1 MKLKKGIYE
10 QVISDKIHKELK
22 NRENEINIHKEEIE
36 KEEAKV
42 ILSKYLEEVTK
53 KSLSLIKNKDID
65 KQIDICN
72 QIINYLSNQVE
83 DEEIK
88 ENNIHKNG
96 EILLSVE
103 EKLNKSKIKNNNIRP
118 LTPISQSYLFTN
130 SNNEPDLTSELKRE
144 ISSSD
149 SIDILVSFI
158 RWSGLRLI
166 KDELIEHTKTKK
178 LRIITTSY
186 MGASE
191 FRAIKFLSELP
202 NTEVKISYDIQRT
215 RLHAKS
221 YMFHRN
227 TGFTTAYIGSSNISK
242 DAMTTGLE
250 WNMKVSEKDSKNI
263 VDKFKATFES
273 YFNDEEFK
281 TFTEDDEE
289 KLKIELKKARVND
302 LKNNNDDIVNI
313 DVRPYHYQQEI
324 LDTLSVERDVLG
336 HNKNLVVAATGVGK
350 TVISAFDY
358 RNFKNNNKGKVNRLL
373 FIAHREDILSQSMKT
388 FRTILRDRN
397 FGGLYSGNFTPDNID
412 HAFMTI
418 QTFNSKR
425 FDENLDKDFYDF
437 IIIDEFHHASAPSY
451 QKLLAHFKPKVLL
464 GLTATPERMDGKD
477 VLEYFDGRISSEMRL
492 GEAIDKKLLSPF
504 QYFCVSDEL
513 DLSKLKWSRGGYD
526 NKELTN
532 LLTVDKLNSKK
543 RADLVI
549 KSLYDYISDIDEV
562 VGLGFCVSIEHANFM
577 ANYFSEKGIP
587 SVAISSKM
595 TKDERDEARLGLVN
609 GKYKFA
615 FVVDLYNEGVDIP
628 EINTILFLRPTESL
642 TVFLQQLGRGLRLS
656 DNKECLTVLDYVGQ
670 AHKNYNFYEKFSSI
684 AKKKGKALKEEI
696 ESGFITL
703 PKGCHLHMEK
713 QAKEYILR
721 NINSFINNKTTIT
734 NKIKTFEIESGKK
747 LNLINFIEFYNIT
760 LKEIYKTKNSF
771 YRLCVNAKVK
781 DDFVDIDEK
790 NLSGGM
796 LRLINTDS
804 VKLLRFWIDVLES
817 YKIKI
822 NKEDEDISFTESEE
836 KMLLMLH
843 YTLYTKSPKELG
855 IDNTYEFLQ
864 RLYLNKVMYEE
875 IIEVLKYNLS
885 HIKVKSLS
893 DGLYYESNL
902 EVHSTYTK
910 EQILAALGKNTI
922 DKQYPLREG
931 VLYIEDKKTD
941 IFLITLNKVKKH
953 FSPST
958 MYEDYA
964 INDELF
970 NWQSQSRTSIDSPTG
985 QRYVNHRDS
994 GNNIL
999 LFVREN
1005 KSEEGVTSP
1014 YTYLG
1019 AADIVSYSGSKPIS
1033 IVWKLRNKLPASLA
1047 VKAEKAL

>member
-1 MKLKKGIYE
+1 MKIKKGIYE
-10 QVISDKIHKELK
+10 QVISNKIHEELK
-22 NRENEINIHKEEIE
+22 AREDEVNILKEEIE

-42 ILSKYLEEVTK
+42 ILSKYLQEVTK
-53 KSLSLIKNKDID
+53 KSLNLIKNKDIN
-65 KQIDICN
+65 KQIEVCN
-72 QIINYLSNQVE
+72 QIINYLSEQVE
-83 DEEIK
+83 DKEIK
-88 ENNIHKNG
+88 GNNIHKDG

-103 EKLNKSKIKNNNIRP
+103 EKINKSKIKNNNIRP

-130 SNNEPDLTSELKRE
+130 SNNEPDLISELKRE
-144 ISSSD
+144 ILSSD
-149 SIDILVSFI
+149 NIDILVSFI

-166 KDELIEHTKTKK
+166 KDELIEHTQTKK

-191 FRAIKFLSELP
+191 FKAIKFLSELP
-202 NTEVKISYDIQRT
+202 NTEVKISYDTQRT

-273 YFNDEEFK
+273 YFNDDEFK

-289 KLKIELKKARVND
+289 KLKMELKKARVSD
-302 LKNNNDDIVNI
+302 LKNENNDIANI

-358 RNFKNNNKGKVNRLL
+358 KNFKSQNKGKLNKLL
-373 FIAHREDILSQSMKT
+373 FIAHKEDILSQSLKT

-397 FGGLYSGNFTPDNID
+397 FGGLYSGNFTPNNID
-412 HAFMTI
+412 HVFMTI
-418 QTFNSKR
+418 QTFNSKK
-425 FDENLDKDFYDF
+425 FDECLDKEFYDF

-451 QKLLAHFKPKVLL
+451 QKILEHFEPKILL

-492 GEAIDKKLLSPF
+492 GEAIDKKLLSTF

-513 DLSKLKWSRGGYD
+513 DLSKLKWSKGGYD
-526 NKELTN
+526 NKELTG
-532 LLTVDKLNSKK
+532 LLTIDKLNSKK

-549 KSLYDYISDIDEV
+549 RSLHDYISDIDEV

-577 ANYFSEKGIP
+577 ANYFNDKKIP
-587 SVAISSKM
+587 SVAISSKT
-595 TKDERDEARLGLVN
+595 TKDERDKAKSGLIN

-628 EINTILFLRPTESL
+628 EVNTILFLRPTESL

-684 AKKKGKALKEEI
+684 ARKKGKALKEEI

-734 NKIKTFEIESGKK
+734 NKIKTFEIESGKR
-747 LNLINFIEFYNIT
+747 LNLENFIEFYNIT

-781 DDFVDIDEK
+781 EDFCDIDEK
-790 NLSGGM
+790 YLSSGI
-796 LRLINTDS
+796 LRLTNTDS
-804 VKLLRFWIDVLES
+804 VKLLKFWIEILQS
-817 YKIKI
+817 YKNENKI
-822 NKEDEDISFTESEE
+822 ANLTDSEE

-855 IDNTYEFLQ
+855 VSNIIEFLK
-864 RLYLNKVMYEE
+864 RLYSNRLMYEE
-875 IIEVLKYNLS
+875 ILEVLKYNLN
-885 HIKVKSLS
+885 HIKVKTIS
-893 DGLYYESNL
+893 DELKFESNL

-910 EQILAALGKNTI
+910 EQILAAFGKNTI

-931 VLYIEDKKTD
+931 VLYIEEIKTD
-941 IFLITLNKVKKH
+941 IFLITLNKVEKH

-964 INDELF
+964 INDKLF

-985 QRYVNHRDS
+985 QRYVNHMNTN
-994 GNNIL
+994 NNIL

-1005 KSEEGVTSP
+1005 KREDGITSP
-1014 YTYLG
+1014 YIYLG
-1019 AADIVSYSGSKPIS
+1019 PADIVSYSGSKPIN
-1033 IVWKLRNKLPASLA
+1033 IVWKLKNTLPASIA
-1047 VKAEKAL
+1047 VKVEKAL

>member
-1 MKLKKGIYE
+1 MKIKKGIYE
-10 QVISDKIHKELK
+10 QVISNKIHEELK
-22 NRENEINIHKEEIE
+22 VREDEINILKEEIE

-42 ILSKYLEEVTK
+42 ILSKYLQEVTK
-53 KSLSLIKNKDID
+53 KSLNLIKNKDIN
-65 KQIDICN
+65 KQIEVCN
-72 QIINYLSNQVE
+72 QIINYLSEQVE
-83 DEEIK
+83 DKEIK
-88 ENNIHKNG
+88 ENNIHKDG

-103 EKLNKSKIKNNNIRP
+103 EKINKSKIKNNNIRP

-130 SNNEPDLTSELKRE
+130 SNNEPDLISELKRE
-144 ISSSD
+144 ILSSD
-149 SIDILVSFI
+149 NIDILVSFI

-166 KDELIEHTKTKK
+166 KDELIEHTQTKK

-191 FRAIKFLSELP
+191 FKAIKFLSELP
-202 NTEVKISYDIQRT
+202 NTEVKISYDTQRT

-281 TFTEDDEE
+281 TFTEEDEE
-289 KLKIELKKARVND
+289 KLKMELKKARVSE
-302 LKNNNDDIVNI
+302 LKNENNDIVNI

-358 RNFKNNNKGKVNRLL
+358 KNFKSQNKGKVNRLL
-373 FIAHREDILSQSMKT
+373 FIAHREDILSQSLKT

-397 FGGLYSGNFTPDNID
+397 FGGLYSGNFTPNNID
-412 HAFMTI
+412 HVFMTI
-418 QTFNSKR
+418 QTFNSKK
-425 FDENLDKDFYDF
+425 FDECLDKEFYDF

-451 QKLLAHFKPKVLL
+451 QKILEHFKPKVLL
-464 GLTATPERMDGKD
+464 GLTATHERMDGKD

-492 GEAIDKKLLSPF
+492 CEAIDKKLLSTF
-504 QYFCVSDEL
+504 QYFCISDEL
-513 DLSKLKWSRGGYD
+513 DLSKLKWSKGRYD
-526 NKELTN
+526 NKELTE
-532 LLTVDKLNSKK
+532 LLTIDKLNSKK

-549 KSLYDYISDIDEV
+549 RSLHDYISDIDEV

-577 ANYFSEKGIP
+577 ANYFNDKKIP
-587 SVAISSKM
+587 SVAISSKT
-595 TKDERDEARLGLVN
+595 TKDERDKAKSGLIN

-628 EINTILFLRPTESL
+628 EVNTILFLRPTESL

-684 AKKKGKALKEEI
+684 ARKKGKFLKEEI
-696 ESGFITL
+696 ENGFITL

-747 LNLINFIEFYNIT
+747 LNLENFIEFYNIT

-781 DDFVDIDEK
+781 EEFSDIDEK
-790 NLSGGM
+790 YLSSGM
-796 LRLINTDS
+796 IRLTNTDS
-804 VKLLRFWIDVLES
+804 VKLLKFWIETLQN
-817 YKIKI
+817 YKNENKI
-822 NKEDEDISFTESEE
+822 ANLTDSEE
-836 KMLLMLH
+836 QMLLMLY

-855 IDNTYEFLQ
+855 INDVIEFLK
-864 RLYLNKVMYEE
+864 RLYSNRLMYEE
-875 IIEVLKYNLS
+875 ILEVLKYNLN
-885 HIKVKSLS
+885 HIKVKTLS
-893 DGLYYESNL
+893 DELKFESNL

-931 VLYIEDKKTD
+931 VLYIEEIKTD
-941 IFLITLNKVKKH
+941 IFLITLNKVEKH

-964 INDELF
+964 INDKLF

-985 QRYVNHRDS
+985 QRYVNHMNTN
-994 GNNIL
+994 NNIL

-1005 KSEEGVTSP
+1005 KREDGITSP
-1014 YTYLG
+1014 YIYLG
-1019 AADIVSYSGSKPIS
+1019 PADIVSFSGSKPIN
-1033 IVWKLRNKLPASLA
+1033 IVWKLKNTLPASIA
-1047 VKAEKAL
+1047 VKLEKAL

>member
-1 MKLKKGIYE
+1 MKIKKGIYE
-10 QVISDKIHKELK
+10 QVISNKIHEELK
-22 NRENEINIHKEEIE
+22 IREDEVNILKEEIE

-42 ILSKYLEEVTK
+42 ILSKYLQEVTK
-53 KSLSLIKNKDID
+53 KSLNLIKNKDIN
-65 KQIDICN
+65 KQIEVCN
-72 QIINYLSNQVE
+72 QIINYLSEQVE
-83 DEEIK
+83 DKEIK
-88 ENNIHKNG
+88 GNNIHKDG

-103 EKLNKSKIKNNNIRP
+103 EKINKSKIKNNNIRP

-130 SNNEPDLTSELKRE
+130 SNNEPDLISELKRE
-144 ISSSD
+144 ILSSD
-149 SIDILVSFI
+149 NIDILVSFI

-166 KDELIEHTKTKK
+166 KDELIEHTQTKK

-191 FRAIKFLSELP
+191 FKAIKFLSELP
-202 NTEVKISYDIQRT
+202 NTEVKISYDTQRT

-273 YFNDEEFK
+273 YFNDDEFK

-289 KLKIELKKARVND
+289 KLKMELKKARVSD
-302 LKNNNDDIVNI
+302 LKNENNDIANI

-358 RNFKNNNKGKVNRLL
+358 KNFKSQNKGKLNRLL
-373 FIAHREDILSQSMKT
+373 FIAHKEDILSQSLKT

-397 FGGLYSGNFTPDNID
+397 FGGLYSGNFTPNNID
-412 HAFMTI
+412 HVFMTI
-418 QTFNSKR
+418 QTFNSKK
-425 FDENLDKDFYDF
+425 FDECLDKEFYDF
-437 IIIDEFHHASAPSY
+437 IIIDEFHHISAPSY
-451 QKLLAHFKPKVLL
+451 QKILEHFEPKILL

-492 GEAIDKKLLSPF
+492 GEAIDKKLLSTF

-513 DLSKLKWSRGGYD
+513 DLSKLKWSKGGYD
-526 NKELTN
+526 NKELTE
-532 LLTVDKLNSKK
+532 LLTIDKLNSKK

-549 KSLYDYISDIDEV
+549 RSLHDYISDIDEV

-577 ANYFSEKGIP
+577 ANYFNDKKIP
-587 SVAISSKM
+587 SVAISSKT
-595 TKDERDEARLGLVN
+595 TKDERDKAKSGLIN

-628 EINTILFLRPTESL
+628 EVNTILFLRPTESL

-684 AKKKGKALKEEI
+684 ARKKGKALKEEI

-703 PKGCHLHMEK
+703 PNGCHLHMEK

-747 LNLINFIEFYNIT
+747 LNLENFIEFYNIT

-771 YRLCVNAKVK
+771 YRLCANAKVK
-781 DDFVDIDEK
+781 EDFCDIDEK
-790 NLSGGM
+790 YLSSGI
-796 LRLINTDS
+796 LRLTNTDS
-804 VKLLRFWIDVLES
+804 VKLLKFWIEILQS
-817 YKIKI
+817 YKNKNKI
-822 NKEDEDISFTESEE
+822 ANLTDSEE

-855 IDNTYEFLQ
+855 VNNIIEFLK
-864 RLYLNKVMYEE
+864 RLYSNRLMYEE
-875 IIEVLKYNLS
+875 ILEVLKYNLN
-885 HIKVKSLS
+885 HIKVKTLS
-893 DGLYYESNL
+893 DELEFESNL

-910 EQILAALGKNTI
+910 EQILAAFGKNTI

-931 VLYIEDKKTD
+931 VLYIEEIKTD
-941 IFLITLNKVKKH
+941 IFLITLNKVEKH

-964 INDELF
+964 INDKLF

-985 QRYVNHRDS
+985 QRYVNHMNTN
-994 GNNIL
+994 NNIL

-1005 KSEEGVTSP
+1005 KREDGITSP
-1014 YTYLG
+1014 YIYLG
-1019 AADIVSYSGSKPIS
+1019 PADIVSYSGSKPIN
-1033 IVWKLRNKLPASLA
+1033 IVWKLKNTLPASIA
-1047 VKAEKAL
+1047 VKVEKAL

>member
-1 MKLKKGIYE
+1 MKIKKGIYE
-10 QVISDKIHKELK
+10 QVISNKIHEELK
-22 NRENEINIHKEEIE
+22 IREDEINIFKEEIE

-42 ILSKYLEEVTK
+42 ILSKYLQEVTK
-53 KSLSLIKNKDID
+53 KSLNLIKNKDIN
-65 KQIDICN
+65 KQIEVCN
-72 QIINYLSNQVE
+72 QIINYLSEQVE
-83 DEEIK
+83 DKEIK
-88 ENNIHKNG
+88 ENNIHKDG

-103 EKLNKSKIKNNNIRP
+103 EKINKSKIKNNNIRP

-130 SNNEPDLTSELKRE
+130 SNNEPDLISELKRE
-144 ISSSD
+144 ILSSD
-149 SIDILVSFI
+149 NIDILVSFI

-166 KDELIEHTKTKK
+166 KDELIEHTQTKK

-191 FRAIKFLSELP
+191 FKAIKFLSELP
-202 NTEVKISYDIQRT
+202 NTEVKISYDTQRT

-281 TFTEDDEE
+281 TFTEEDEE
-289 KLKIELKKARVND
+289 KLKTELKKARVSE
-302 LKNNNDDIVNI
+302 LKNENNDIVNI

-358 RNFKNNNKGKVNRLL
+358 KNFKSQNKGKVNRLL
-373 FIAHREDILSQSMKT
+373 FIAHREDILSQSLKT

-397 FGGLYSGNFTPDNID
+397 FGGLYSGNFTPNNID
-412 HAFMTI
+412 HVFMTI
-418 QTFNSKR
+418 QTFNSKK
-425 FDENLDKDFYDF
+425 FDECLDKEFYDF

-451 QKLLAHFKPKVLL
+451 QKILEHFKPKVLL

-477 VLEYFDGRISSEMRL
+477 VLEYFDGKISSEMRL
-492 GEAIDKKLLSPF
+492 CEAIDKKLLSTF
-504 QYFCVSDEL
+504 QYFCISDEL
-513 DLSKLKWSRGGYD
+513 DLSKLKWSKGGYD
-526 NKELTN
+526 NKELTE
-532 LLTVDKLNSKK
+532 LLTIDKLNSKK

-549 KSLYDYISDIDEV
+549 RSLHDYISDIDEV

-577 ANYFSEKGIP
+577 ANYFNDKKIP
-587 SVAISSKM
+587 SVAISSKT
-595 TKDERDEARLGLVN
+595 TKDERDKAKSGLIN

-628 EINTILFLRPTESL
+628 EVNTILFLRPTESL

-684 AKKKGKALKEEI
+684 ARKKGKALKEEI

-747 LNLINFIEFYNIT
+747 LNLENFIEFYNIT

-771 YRLCVNAKVK
+771 YRLCVNAKIK
-781 DDFVDIDEK
+781 EEFFDIDEK
-790 NLSGGM
+790 CLSSGM
-796 LRLINTDS
+796 IRLTNTDS
-804 VKLLRFWIDVLES
+804 VRLLKFWIETLQN
-817 YKIKI
+817 YKNENKI
-822 NKEDEDISFTESEE
+822 ANLTGSEE
-836 KMLLMLH
+836 QMLLMLY

-855 IDNTYEFLQ
+855 INNIIEFLK
-864 RLYLNKVMYEE
+864 RLYSNRLMYEE
-875 IIEVLKYNLS
+875 ILEVLKYNLN
-885 HIKVKSLS
+885 HINVKTLS
-893 DGLYYESNL
+893 DGLKFESNL

-910 EQILAALGKNTI
+910 EQILAAFGKNTI

-931 VLYIEDKKTD
+931 VLYIEEIKTD
-941 IFLITLNKVKKH
+941 IFLITLNKVEKH

-964 INDELF
+964 INDKLF

-985 QRYVNHRDS
+985 QRYVNHINTN
-994 GNNIL
+994 NNIL

-1005 KSEEGVTSP
+1005 KREDGITSP
-1014 YTYLG
+1014 YIYLG
-1019 AADIVSYSGSKPIS
+1019 PADIVSYSGSKPIN
-1033 IVWKLRNKLPASLA
+1033 IVWKLKNTLPASIA
-1047 VKAEKAL
+1047 VKVEKAL

>member
-1 MKLKKGIYE
+1 MKIKKGIYE
-10 QVISDKIHKELK
+10 QVISNKIHEELK
-22 NRENEINIHKEEIE
+22 IREDEINIFKEEIE

-42 ILSKYLEEVTK
+42 ILSKYLQEVTK
-53 KSLSLIKNKDID
+53 KSLNLIKNKDIN
-65 KQIDICN
+65 KQIEVCN
-72 QIINYLSNQVE
+72 QIINYLSEQVE
-83 DEEIK
+83 DKEIK
-88 ENNIHKNG
+88 ENNIHKDG

-103 EKLNKSKIKNNNIRP
+103 EKINKSKIKNNNIRP
-118 LTPISQSYLFTN
+118 LTPIAQSYLFTN
-130 SNNEPDLTSELKRE
+130 SNNEPDLISELKRE
-144 ISSSD
+144 ILSSD
-149 SIDILVSFI
+149 NIDILVSFI

-166 KDELIEHTKTKK
+166 KDELIEHTQTKK

-191 FRAIKFLSELP
+191 FKAIKFLSELP
-202 NTEVKISYDIQRT
+202 NTEVKISYDTQRT

-281 TFTEDDEE
+281 TFTEEDEE
-289 KLKIELKKARVND
+289 KLKMELKKARVSD
-302 LKNNNDDIVNI
+302 LKNENNDIANI

-358 RNFKNNNKGKVNRLL
+358 KNFKSQNKGKVNRLL
-373 FIAHREDILSQSMKT
+373 FIAHREDILSQSLKT

-397 FGGLYSGNFTPDNID
+397 FGGLYSGNFTPNNID
-412 HAFMTI
+412 HVFMTI
-418 QTFNSKR
+418 QTFNSKK
-425 FDENLDKDFYDF
+425 FDECLDKEFYDF

-451 QKLLAHFKPKVLL
+451 QKILEHFKPKVLL

-492 GEAIDKKLLSPF
+492 CEAIDKKLLSTF
-504 QYFCVSDEL
+504 QYFCISDEL
-513 DLSKLKWSRGGYD
+513 DLSKLKWSKGGYD
-526 NKELTN
+526 NKELTE
-532 LLTVDKLNSKK
+532 LLTIDKLNSKK

-549 KSLYDYISDIDEV
+549 RSLHDYTSDIDEV

-577 ANYFSEKGIP
+577 ANYFNDKKIP
-587 SVAISSKM
+587 SVAISSKT
-595 TKDERDEARLGLVN
+595 TKDERDKAKSALIN

-628 EINTILFLRPTESL
+628 EVNTILFLRPTESL

-684 AKKKGKALKEEI
+684 ARKKGKALKEEI

-747 LNLINFIEFYNIT
+747 LNLENFIEFYNIT

-781 DDFVDIDEK
+781 EEFSDIDEK
-790 NLSGGM
+790 YLSSGM
-796 LRLINTDS
+796 IRLTNTDS
-804 VKLLRFWIDVLES
+804 VKLLKFWIETLQN
-817 YKIKI
+817 YKNENKI
-822 NKEDEDISFTESEE
+822 ANLTDSEE
-836 KMLLMLH
+836 QMLLMLY
-843 YTLYTKSPKELG
+843 YTLYTKIPKELG
-855 IDNTYEFLQ
+855 INNVIEFLK
-864 RLYLNKVMYEE
+864 RLYSNRSMYEE
-875 IIEVLKYNLS
+875 ILEVLKYNLN
-885 HIKVKSLS
+885 HIKVKTLS
-893 DGLYYESNL
+893 DELKFESNL

-931 VLYIEDKKTD
+931 VLYIEEIKTD
-941 IFLITLNKVKKH
+941 IFLITLNKVEKH

-964 INDELF
+964 INDKLF

-985 QRYVNHRDS
+985 QRYINHMNTN
-994 GNNIL
+994 NNIL

-1005 KSEEGVTSP
+1005 KREDGITSP
-1014 YTYLG
+1014 YIYLG
-1019 AADIVSYSGSKPIS
+1019 PADIVSYSGSKPIN
-1033 IVWKLRNKLPASLA
+1033 IVWKLKNTLPASSA
-1047 VKAEKAL
+1047 VKVEKAL

>member
-1 MKLKKGIYE
+1 MKIKKGIYE
-10 QVISDKIHKELK
+10 QVISNKIHEELK
-22 NRENEINIHKEEIE
+22 IREDEINIFKEEIE

-42 ILSKYLEEVTK
+42 ILSKYLQEVTK
-53 KSLSLIKNKDID
+53 KSLNLIKNKDIN
-65 KQIDICN
+65 KQIEVCN
-72 QIINYLSNQVE
+72 QIINYLSEQVE
-83 DEEIK
+83 DKEIK
-88 ENNIHKNG
+88 ENNIHKGG

-103 EKLNKSKIKNNNIRP
+103 EKINKSKIKNNNIRP

-130 SNNEPDLTSELKRE
+130 SNNEPDLISELKRE
-144 ISSSD
+144 ILSSD
-149 SIDILVSFI
+149 NIDILVSFI

-166 KDELIEHTKTKK
+166 KDELIEHTQTKK

-191 FRAIKFLSELP
+191 FKAIKFLSELP
-202 NTEVKISYDIQRT
+202 NTEVKISYDTQRT

-281 TFTEDDEE
+281 TFTEEDEE
-289 KLKIELKKARVND
+289 KLKTELKKARVSE
-302 LKNNNDDIVNI
+302 LKNENNDIVNI

-358 RNFKNNNKGKVNRLL
+358 KNFKSQNKGKVNRLL
-373 FIAHREDILSQSMKT
+373 FIAHREDILSQSLKT

-397 FGGLYSGNFTPDNID
+397 FGGLYSGNFTPNNID
-412 HAFMTI
+412 HVFMTI
-418 QTFNSKR
+418 QTFNSKK
-425 FDENLDKDFYDF
+425 FDECLDKEFYDF

-451 QKLLAHFKPKVLL
+451 QKILEHFKPKVLL

-492 GEAIDKKLLSPF
+492 CEAIDKKLLSTF
-504 QYFCVSDEL
+504 QYFCISDEL
-513 DLSKLKWSRGGYD
+513 DLSKLKWSKGGYD
-526 NKELTN
+526 NKELTE
-532 LLTVDKLNSKK
+532 LLTIDKLNSKK

-549 KSLYDYISDIDEV
+549 RSLHDYISEIDEV

-577 ANYFSEKGIP
+577 ANYFNDKKIP
-587 SVAISSKM
+587 SVAISSKT
-595 TKDERDEARLGLVN
+595 TKDERDKAKSGLIN

-628 EINTILFLRPTESL
+628 EVNTILFLRPTESL

-684 AKKKGKALKEEI
+684 ARKKGKALKEEI
-696 ESGFITL
+696 ESGFITI

-747 LNLINFIEFYNIT
+747 LNLENFIEFYNIT

-781 DDFVDIDEK
+781 EEFSDIDEK
-790 NLSGGM
+790 YLSSGM
-796 LRLINTDS
+796 IRLTNTDS
-804 VKLLRFWIDVLES
+804 VKLLKFWIETLQN
-817 YKIKI
+817 YKNENKI
-822 NKEDEDISFTESEE
+822 ANLTDSEE
-836 KMLLMLH
+836 QMLLMLY

-855 IDNTYEFLQ
+855 INNVIEFLK
-864 RLYLNKVMYEE
+864 RLYSNRSMYEE
-875 IIEVLKYNLS
+875 ILEVLKYNLN
-885 HIKVKSLS
+885 HIKVKTLS
-893 DGLYYESNL
+893 DELKFESNL

-931 VLYIEDKKTD
+931 VLYIEEIKTD
-941 IFLITLNKVKKH
+941 IFLITLNKVEKH

-964 INDELF
+964 INDKLF

-985 QRYVNHRDS
+985 QRYINHMNTN
-994 GNNIL
+994 NNIL

-1005 KSEEGVTSP
+1005 KREDGITSP
-1014 YTYLG
+1014 YIYLG
-1019 AADIVSYSGSKPIS
+1019 PADIVSYSGSKPIN
-1033 IVWKLRNKLPASLA
+1033 IVWKLKNTLPASIA
-1047 VKAEKAL
+1047 AKVEKAL

>member
-1 MKLKKGIYE
+1 MKIKKGIYE
-10 QVISDKIHKELK
+10 QVISNKIHEELK
-22 NRENEINIHKEEIE
+22 IREDEINILKEEIE

-42 ILSKYLEEVTK
+42 ILSKYLQEVTK
-53 KSLSLIKNKDID
+53 KSLNLIKNKDIN
-65 KQIDICN
+65 KQIEVCN
-72 QIINYLSNQVE
+72 QIINYLSEQVE
-83 DEEIK
+83 DKEIK
-88 ENNIHKNG
+88 ENNIHKDG

-103 EKLNKSKIKNNNIRP
+103 EKINKSKIKNNNIRP

-130 SNNEPDLTSELKRE
+130 SNNEPDLISELKRE
-144 ISSSD
+144 ILSSD
-149 SIDILVSFI
+149 NIDILVSFI

-166 KDELIEHTKTKK
+166 KDELIEHTQTKK

-191 FRAIKFLSELP
+191 FKAIKFLSELP
-202 NTEVKISYDIQRT
+202 NTEVKISYDTQRT

-250 WNMKVSEKDSKNI
+250 WNMKVSEKDSKNT

-281 TFTEDDEE
+281 TFTEEDEE
-289 KLKIELKKARVND
+289 KLKMELKKARVSE
-302 LKNNNDDIVNI
+302 LKNENNDIVNI

-358 RNFKNNNKGKVNRLL
+358 KNFKSQNKGKVNRLL
-373 FIAHREDILSQSMKT
+373 FIAHREDILSQSLKT

-397 FGGLYSGNFTPDNID
+397 FGGLYSGNFIPNNID
-412 HAFMTI
+412 HVFMTI
-418 QTFNSKR
+418 QTFNSKK
-425 FDENLDKDFYDF
+425 FDECLDKEFYDF

-451 QKLLAHFKPKVLL
+451 QKILEHFKPKVLL

-492 GEAIDKKLLSPF
+492 CEAIDKKLLSTF
-504 QYFCVSDEL
+504 QYFCISDEL
-513 DLSKLKWSRGGYD
+513 DLSKLKWSKGGYD
-526 NKELTN
+526 NKELTE
-532 LLTVDKLNSKK
+532 LLTIDKLNSKK

-549 KSLYDYISDIDEV
+549 RSLHDYISDIDEV

-577 ANYFSEKGIP
+577 SNYFNDKKIP
-587 SVAISSKM
+587 SVAISSKT
-595 TKDERDEARLGLVN
+595 TKDERDKAKSGLIN

-628 EINTILFLRPTESL
+628 EVNTILFLRPTESL

-684 AKKKGKALKEEI
+684 ARKKGKVLKEEI
-696 ESGFITL
+696 ETGFITL

-747 LNLINFIEFYNIT
+747 LNLENFIEFYNIT

-781 DDFVDIDEK
+781 EEFSDIDEK
-790 NLSGGM
+790 YLSSGM
-796 LRLINTDS
+796 IRLTNTDS
-804 VKLLRFWIDVLES
+804 VKLLKFWIETLQN
-817 YKIKI
+817 YKNENKI
-822 NKEDEDISFTESEE
+822 ANLTDSEE
-836 KMLLMLH
+836 QMLLMLY

-855 IDNTYEFLQ
+855 INNVIEFLK
-864 RLYLNKVMYEE
+864 RLYSNRLMYEE
-875 IIEVLKYNLS
+875 ILEVLKYNLN
-885 HIKVKSLS
+885 HIKVKTLS
-893 DGLYYESNL
+893 DELKFESNL

-931 VLYIEDKKTD
+931 VLYIEEIKTD
-941 IFLITLNKVKKH
+941 IFLIILNKVEKH

-964 INDELF
+964 INDKLF

-985 QRYVNHRDS
+985 QRYVNHMNTN
-994 GNNIL
+994 NNIL

-1005 KSEEGVTSP
+1005 KREDGITSP
-1014 YTYLG
+1014 YIYLG
-1019 AADIVSYSGSKPIS
+1019 PADIVSYSGSKPIN
-1033 IVWKLRNKLPASLA
+1033 IVWKLKNTLPASIA
-1047 VKAEKAL
+1047 AKVEKAL

>member
-1 MKLKKGIYE
+1 MKIKKGIYE
-10 QVISDKIHKELK
+10 QVISNKIHEELK
-22 NRENEINIHKEEIE
+22 VREDEINILKEEIE

-42 ILSKYLEEVTK
+42 ILSKYLQEVTK
-53 KSLSLIKNKDID
+53 KSLNLIKNKDIN
-65 KQIDICN
+65 KQIEVCN
-72 QIINYLSNQVE
+72 QIINYLSEQVE
-83 DEEIK
+83 DKEIK
-88 ENNIHKNG
+88 ENNIHKDG

-103 EKLNKSKIKNNNIRP
+103 EKINKSKIKNNNIRP

-130 SNNEPDLTSELKRE
+130 SNNEPDLISELKRE
-144 ISSSD
+144 ILSSD
-149 SIDILVSFI
+149 NIDILVSFI

-166 KDELIEHTKTKK
+166 KDELIEHTQTKK

-191 FRAIKFLSELP
+191 FKAIKFLSELP
-202 NTEVKISYDIQRT
+202 NTEVKISYDTQRT

-281 TFTEDDEE
+281 TFTEEDEE
-289 KLKIELKKARVND
+289 KLKMELKKARVSE
-302 LKNNNDDIVNI
+302 LKNENNDIVNI

-358 RNFKNNNKGKVNRLL
+358 KNFKSQNKGKVNRLL
-373 FIAHREDILSQSMKT
+373 FIAHREDILSQSLKT

-397 FGGLYSGNFTPDNID
+397 FGGLYSGNFTPNNID
-412 HAFMTI
+412 HVFMTI
-418 QTFNSKR
+418 QTFNSKK
-425 FDENLDKDFYDF
+425 FDECLDKEFYDF

-451 QKLLAHFKPKVLL
+451 QKILEHFKPKVLL
-464 GLTATPERMDGKD
+464 GLTATHERMDGKD

-492 GEAIDKKLLSPF
+492 CEAIDKKLLSTF
-504 QYFCVSDEL
+504 QYFCISDEL
-513 DLSKLKWSRGGYD
+513 DLSKLKWSKGRYD
-526 NKELTN
+526 NKELTE
-532 LLTVDKLNSKK
+532 LLTIDKLNSKK

-549 KSLYDYISDIDEV
+549 RSLHDYISDIDEV

-577 ANYFSEKGIP
+577 ANYFNDKKIP
-587 SVAISSKM
+587 SVAISSKT
-595 TKDERDEARLGLVN
+595 TKDERDKAKSGLIN

-628 EINTILFLRPTESL
+628 EVNTILFLRPTESL

-684 AKKKGKALKEEI
+684 ARKKGKFLKEEI
-696 ESGFITL
+696 ENGFITL

-747 LNLINFIEFYNIT
+747 LNLENFIEFYNIT

-781 DDFVDIDEK
+781 EEFSDIDEK
-790 NLSGGM
+790 YLSSGM
-796 LRLINTDS
+796 IRLTNTDS
-804 VKLLRFWIDVLES
+804 VKLLKFWIETLQN
-817 YKIKI
+817 YKNENKI
-822 NKEDEDISFTESEE
+822 ANLTDSEE
-836 KMLLMLH
+836 QMLLMLY

-855 IDNTYEFLQ
+855 INNVIEFLK
-864 RLYLNKVMYEE
+864 RLYSNRLMYEE
-875 IIEVLKYNLS
+875 ILEVLKYNLN
-885 HIKVKSLS
+885 HIKVKTLS
-893 DGLYYESNL
+893 DELKFESNL

-931 VLYIEDKKTD
+931 VLYIEEIKTD
-941 IFLITLNKVKKH
+941 IFLITLNKVEKH

-964 INDELF
+964 INDKLF

-985 QRYVNHRDS
+985 QRYVNHMNTN
-994 GNNIL
+994 NNIL

-1005 KSEEGVTSP
+1005 KREDGITSP
-1014 YTYLG
+1014 YIYLG
-1019 AADIVSYSGSKPIS
+1019 PADIVSFSGSKPIN
-1033 IVWKLRNKLPASLA
+1033 IVWKLKNTLPASIA
-1047 VKAEKAL
+1047 VKLEKAL

>member
-1 MKLKKGIYE
+1 MKLKQGIYE
-10 QVISDKIHKELK
+10 QVISDKIHEELK
-22 NRENEINIHKEEIE
+22 NREDELNIEKEEIE
-36 KEEAKV
+36 KEESKTILAKY
-42 ILSKYLEEVTK
+42 IEEVTR
-53 KSLSLIKNKDID
+53 KSLSLIKNKDIN

-72 QIINYLSNQVE
+72 NIIEYLSNQVE

-88 ENNIHKNG
+88 ENSIHEDG
-96 EILLSVE
+96 EILLNIE
-103 EKLNKSKIKNNNIRP
+103 EKRNKSKTKNHNIRP
-118 LTPISQSYLFTN
+118 ITPISQSYLFTN
-130 SNNEPDLTSELKRE
+130 SNNEPDLIGELKRE
-144 ISSSD
+144 IQSSD

-191 FRAIKFLSELP
+191 FKAIKFLSELP
-202 NTEVKISYDIQRT
+202 NTEVKISYDTQRT

-221 YMFHRN
+221 YMFNRN
-227 TGFTTAYIGSSNISK
+227 NGFTTAYIGSSNISK

-281 TFTEDDEE
+281 TFTEKDEE
-289 KLKIELKKARVND
+289 KLKLELRKAKGYG
-302 LKNNNDDIVNI
+302 LSCENDDITNLDI
-313 DVRPYHYQQEI
+313 RPYHYQQEI
-324 LDTLSVERDVLG
+324 LDTLSVEREVLN

-358 RNFKNNNKGKVNRLL
+358 RNFKIINKGKVNRLL

-397 FGGLYSGNFTPDNID
+397 FGGLYTGNYTPDNID
-412 HAFMTI
+412 HVFMTI
-418 QTFNSKR
+418 QTFNSKKL
-425 FDENLDKDFYDF
+425 DETLDKDFYDF
-437 IIIDEFHHASAPSY
+437 IIVDEFHHASAPSY
-451 QKLLAHFKPKVLL
+451 QKLLKHFEPKILL
-464 GLTATPERMDGKD
+464 GLTATPERMDGAD

-492 GEAIDKKLLSPF
+492 GEAIDKKLLTPF
-504 QYFCVSDEL
+504 QYFCISDEL
-513 DLSKLKWSRGGYD
+513 DLSKVKWSKGGYD
-526 NKELTN
+526 TKELNN
-532 LLTVDKLNSKK
+532 LLTIDKINAKK
-543 RADLVI
+543 RAELIVNSI
-549 KSLYDYISDIDEV
+549 YDYVSDIDEV
-562 VGLGFCVSIEHANFM
+562 VGVGFCVSIDHANYM
-577 ANYFSEKGIP
+577 ANYFNEKCIP
-587 SVAISSKM
+587 SIAISSKCSI
-595 TKDERDEARLGLVN
+595 DERDKAKQGLIN
-609 GKYKFA
+609 GLYKFA

-628 EINTILFLRPTESL
+628 EINTILFLRPTDSL
-642 TVFLQQLGRGLRLS
+642 TVFLQQLGRGLRLC

-684 AKKKGKALKEEI
+684 AKKKGRALKEEL
-696 ESGFITL
+696 ESGFTTL
-703 PKGCHLHMEK
+703 PKGCHIHMEK

-721 NINSFINNKTTIT
+721 NINSFINNKTTII
-734 NKIKTFEIESGKK
+734 NKIKSFEIESGKT
-747 LNLINFIEFYNIT
+747 LSLTSFIDFYNIS

-781 DDFVDIDEK
+781 DEFKNIDESI
-790 NLSGGM
+790 LSGGL

-804 VKLLRFWIDVLES
+804 VRLLKFWINTLEDFKNNQ
-817 YKIKI
+817 KIKI
-822 NKEDEDISFTESEE
+822 FSDSEE
-836 KMLLMLH
+836 KMLLMLY

-855 IDNTYEFLQ
+855 INNINEFLQ
-864 RLYLNKVMYEE
+864 RLYLNDVIYNE
-875 IIEVLKYNLS
+875 ILEVLKYNLS
-885 HIKVKSLS
+885 HIKVKTLS
-893 DGLYYESNL
+893 DNLDYDSHL
-902 EVHSTYTK
+902 EVNATYTK
-910 EQILAALGKNTI
+910 EQILAAIGKSNI
-922 DKQYPLREG
+922 EKQYPLREG
-931 VLYIEDKKTD
+931 VLYIDEKKTD
-941 IFLITLNKVKKH
+941 IFLITLNKVEKH

-985 QRYVNHRDS
+985 QRYINHRNTD
-994 GNNIL
+994 NNIL

-1014 YTYLG
+1014 YIYLG
-1019 AADIVSYSGSKPIS
+1019 PADIVQFSGSKPIN
-1033 IVWKLRNKLPASLA
+1033 IVWKLRNKLPASIA
-1047 VKAEKAL
+1047 TRAEKAL

>member
-1 MKLKKGIYE
+1 MKKGIYE
-10 QVISDKIHKELK
+10 QVISNKIHEELK
-22 NRENEINIHKEEIE
+22 IMEDEINIFKEEIE

-42 ILSKYLEEVTK
+42 ILSKYLQEVTK
-53 KSLSLIKNKDID
+53 KSLNLIKNKDIN
-65 KQIDICN
+65 KQIEVCN
-72 QIINYLSNQVE
+72 QIINYLSEQVE
-83 DEEIK
+83 DKEIK
-88 ENNIHKNG
+88 ENNIHKDG

-103 EKLNKSKIKNNNIRP
+103 EKINKSKIKNNNIRP

-130 SNNEPDLTSELKRE
+130 SNNEPDLISELKRE
-144 ISSSD
+144 ILSSD
-149 SIDILVSFI
+149 NIDILVSFI

-166 KDELIEHTKTKK
+166 KDELIEHTQTKK

-191 FRAIKFLSELP
+191 FKAIKFLSELP
-202 NTEVKISYDIQRT
+202 NTEVKISYDTQRT

-281 TFTEDDEE
+281 TFTEEDEE
-289 KLKIELKKARVND
+289 KLKTELKKARVSE
-302 LKNNNDDIVNI
+302 LKNENNDIVNI

-358 RNFKNNNKGKVNRLL
+358 KNFKSQNKGKVNRLL
-373 FIAHREDILSQSMKT
+373 FIAHREDILSQSLKT

-397 FGGLYSGNFTPDNID
+397 FGGLYSGNFTPNNID
-412 HAFMTI
+412 HVFMTI
-418 QTFNSKR
+418 QTFNSKK
-425 FDENLDKDFYDF
+425 FDECLDKEFYDF

-451 QKLLAHFKPKVLL
+451 QKILEHFKPKVLL

-492 GEAIDKKLLSPF
+492 CEAIDKKLLSTF
-504 QYFCVSDEL
+504 QYFCISDEL
-513 DLSKLKWSRGGYD
+513 DLSKLKWSKGGYD
-526 NKELTN
+526 NKELTE
-532 LLTVDKLNSKK
+532 LLTIDKLNSKK
-543 RADLVI
+543 RAELVI
-549 KSLYDYISDIDEV
+549 RSLYDYISDIDEV

-577 ANYFSEKGIP
+577 ANYFNDKKIP
-587 SVAISSKM
+587 SVAISSK
-595 TKDERDEARLGLVN
+595 TIKDERDKAKSGLIN

-628 EINTILFLRPTESL
+628 EVNTILFLRPTESL

-684 AKKKGKALKEEI
+684 ARKKGKVLKEEI
-696 ESGFITL
+696 ENGFITL

-747 LNLINFIEFYNIT
+747 LNLENFIEFYNIK

-781 DDFVDIDEK
+781 EEFFDIDEK
-790 NLSGGM
+790 CLSSGM
-796 LRLINTDS
+796 IRLTNTDS
-804 VKLLRFWIDVLES
+804 VKLLKFWIETLQN
-817 YKIKI
+817 YKNENKI
-822 NKEDEDISFTESEE
+822 ANLTDSEE
-836 KMLLMLH
+836 QMLLMLY
-843 YTLYTKSPKELG
+843 YTLYTKSTKELG
-855 IDNTYEFLQ
+855 INNIIEFLK
-864 RLYLNKVMYEE
+864 RLYSNRLMYEE
-875 IIEVLKYNLS
+875 ILEVLKYNLN
-885 HIKVKSLS
+885 HIKVKTLS
-893 DGLYYESNL
+893 DGLKFESNL

-910 EQILAALGKNTI
+910 EQILAAFGKNTI

-931 VLYIEDKKTD
+931 VLYIEEIKTD
-941 IFLITLNKVKKH
+941 IFLITLNKVEKH

-964 INDELF
+964 INDKLF

-985 QRYVNHRDS
+985 QRYVNHMNT
-994 GNNIL
+994 NNNVL

-1005 KSEEGVTSP
+1005 KKEDGITSP
-1014 YTYLG
+1014 YIYLG
-1019 AADIVSYSGSKPIS
+1019 PADIVSYSGSKPIN
-1033 IVWKLRNKLPASLA
+1033 IVWKLKNTLPASIA
-1047 VKAEKAL
+1047 VKVEKAL

>member
-1 MKLKKGIYE
+1 MKIKKGIYE
-10 QVISDKIHKELK
+10 QVISNKIHEELK
-22 NRENEINIHKEEIE
+22 IREDEINIFKEEIE

-42 ILSKYLEEVTK
+42 ILSKYLQEVTK
-53 KSLSLIKNKDID
+53 KSLNLIKNKDIN
-65 KQIDICN
+65 KQIEVCN
-72 QIINYLSNQVE
+72 QIINYLSEQVE
-83 DEEIK
+83 DKEIK
-88 ENNIHKNG
+88 ENNIHKDG

-103 EKLNKSKIKNNNIRP
+103 EKINKSKIKNNNIRP

-130 SNNEPDLTSELKRE
+130 SNNEPDLISELKRE
-144 ISSSD
+144 ILSSD
-149 SIDILVSFI
+149 NIDILVSFI

-166 KDELIEHTKTKK
+166 KDELIEHTQTKK

-191 FRAIKFLSELP
+191 FKAIKFLSELP
-202 NTEVKISYDIQRT
+202 NTEVKISYDTQRT
-215 RLHAKS
+215 RLYAKS

-281 TFTEDDEE
+281 TFTEEDEE
-289 KLKIELKKARVND
+289 KLKTELKKARVSE
-302 LKNNNDDIVNI
+302 LKNENNDIVNI

-358 RNFKNNNKGKVNRLL
+358 KNFKSQNKGKVNRLL
-373 FIAHREDILSQSMKT
+373 FIAHREDILSQSLKT

-397 FGGLYSGNFTPDNID
+397 FGGLYSGNFTPNNID
-412 HAFMTI
+412 HVFMTI
-418 QTFNSKR
+418 QTFNSKK
-425 FDENLDKDFYDF
+425 FDECLDKEFYDF

-451 QKLLAHFKPKVLL
+451 QKILEHFKPKVLL

-477 VLEYFDGRISSEMRL
+477 VLEYFDGKISSEMRL
-492 GEAIDKKLLSPF
+492 CEAIDKKLLSTF
-504 QYFCVSDEL
+504 QYFCISDEL
-513 DLSKLKWSRGGYD
+513 DLSKLKWSKGGYD
-526 NKELTN
+526 NKELTE
-532 LLTVDKLNSKK
+532 LLTIDKLNSKK

-549 KSLYDYISDIDEV
+549 RSLHDYISDIDEV

-577 ANYFSEKGIP
+577 ANYFNDKKIP
-587 SVAISSKM
+587 SVAISSKT
-595 TKDERDEARLGLVN
+595 TKDERDKAKSGLIN

-628 EINTILFLRPTESL
+628 EVNTILFLRPTESL

-684 AKKKGKALKEEI
+684 ARKKGKALKEEI
-696 ESGFITL
+696 ENGFITL

-747 LNLINFIEFYNIT
+747 LNLENFIEFYNIT

-771 YRLCVNAKVK
+771 YRLCVNAKIK
-781 DDFVDIDEK
+781 EEFFDIDEK
-790 NLSGGM
+790 CLSSGM
-796 LRLINTDS
+796 IRLTNTDS
-804 VKLLRFWIDVLES
+804 VRLLKFWIETLQN
-817 YKIKI
+817 YKNENKI
-822 NKEDEDISFTESEE
+822 ANLTGSEE
-836 KMLLMLH
+836 QMLLMLY

-855 IDNTYEFLQ
+855 INNIIEFLK
-864 RLYLNKVMYEE
+864 RLYSNRLMYEE
-875 IIEVLKYNLS
+875 ILEVLKYNLN
-885 HIKVKSLS
+885 HINVKTLS
-893 DGLYYESNL
+893 DGLKFESNL

-910 EQILAALGKNTI
+910 EQILAAFGKNTI

-931 VLYIEDKKTD
+931 VLYIEEIKTD
-941 IFLITLNKVKKH
+941 IFLITLNKVEKH

-964 INDELF
+964 INDKLF

-985 QRYVNHRDS
+985 QRYVNHINTN
-994 GNNIL
+994 NNIL

-1005 KSEEGVTSP
+1005 KREDGITSP
-1014 YTYLG
+1014 YIYLG
-1019 AADIVSYSGSKPIS
+1019 PADIVSYSGSKPIN
-1033 IVWKLRNKLPASLA
+1033 IVWKLKNTLPASIA
-1047 VKAEKAL
+1047 VKVEKAL

>member
-1 MKLKKGIYE
+1 MKIKKGIYE
-10 QVISDKIHKELK
+10 QVISNKIHEELK
-22 NRENEINIHKEEIE
+22 IREDEINIFKEKIE

-42 ILSKYLEEVTK
+42 ILSKYLQEVTK
-53 KSLSLIKNKDID
+53 KSLNLIKNKDIN
-65 KQIDICN
+65 KQIEVCN
-72 QIINYLSNQVE
+72 QIINYLSEQVE
-83 DEEIK
+83 DKEIK
-88 ENNIHKNG
+88 ENNIHKDG

-103 EKLNKSKIKNNNIRP
+103 EKINKSKIKNNNIRP

-130 SNNEPDLTSELKRE
+130 SNNEPDLISELKRE
-144 ISSSD
+144 ILSSD
-149 SIDILVSFI
+149 NIDILVSFI

-166 KDELIEHTKTKK
+166 KDELIEHTQTKK

-191 FRAIKFLSELP
+191 FKAIKFLSELP
-202 NTEVKISYDIQRT
+202 NTEVKISYDTQRT

-281 TFTEDDEE
+281 TFTEEDEE
-289 KLKIELKKARVND
+289 KLKMELKKARVSE
-302 LKNNNDDIVNI
+302 LKNENNDIVNI

-358 RNFKNNNKGKVNRLL
+358 KNFKSQNKGKVNRLL
-373 FIAHREDILSQSMKT
+373 FIAHREDILSQSLKT

-397 FGGLYSGNFTPDNID
+397 FGGLYSGNFTPNNID
-412 HAFMTI
+412 HVFMTI
-418 QTFNSKR
+418 QTFNSKK
-425 FDENLDKDFYDF
+425 FDECLDKEFYDF

-451 QKLLAHFKPKVLL
+451 QKILEHFEPKVLL

-492 GEAIDKKLLSPF
+492 GEAIDKKLLSTF

-513 DLSKLKWSRGGYD
+513 DLSKIKWSKGRYD
-526 NKELTN
+526 NKELKE
-532 LLTVDKLNSKK
+532 LLTIDKLNSKK

-549 KSLYDYISDIDEV
+549 RSLHDYISDIDEV
-562 VGLGFCVSIEHANFM
+562 VGLGFCISIEHANFM
-577 ANYFSEKGIP
+577 ANYFNDKKIP
-587 SVAISSKM
+587 SVAISSK
-595 TKDERDEARLGLVN
+595 TAKDERDEAKSGLIN

-628 EINTILFLRPTESL
+628 EVNTILFLRPTESL

-684 AKKKGKALKEEI
+684 ARKKGKALKEEI

-703 PKGCHLHMEK
+703 PKGCHIHMEK

-747 LNLINFIEFYNIT
+747 LNLENFIEFYNIT

-781 DDFVDIDEK
+781 EDFSDIDEK
-790 NLSGGM
+790 YLSSGI

-804 VKLLRFWIDVLES
+804 VKLLKFWIEILQS
-817 YKIKI
+817 YKNENKI
-822 NKEDEDISFTESEE
+822 ANLTDSEE

-855 IDNTYEFLQ
+855 INNIIEFLK
-864 RLYLNKVMYEE
+864 RLYSNRLMYEE
-875 IIEVLKYNLS
+875 ILEVLKYNLN
-885 HIKVKSLS
+885 HIKVKTLS
-893 DGLYYESNL
+893 DELEFESNL

-910 EQILAALGKNTI
+910 EQILATFGKNTI

-931 VLYIEDKKTD
+931 VLYIEEIKTD
-941 IFLITLNKVKKH
+941 IFLITLNKVEKH

-964 INDELF
+964 INDKLF

-985 QRYVNHRDS
+985 QRYVNHMNTN
-994 GNNIL
+994 NNIL

-1005 KSEEGVTSP
+1005 KREDGITSP
-1014 YTYLG
+1014 YIYLG
-1019 AADIVSYSGSKPIS
+1019 PADIVSYSGSKPIN
-1033 IVWKLRNKLPASLA
+1033 IVWKLKNTLPASIA
-1047 VKAEKAL
+1047 VKVEKAL

>member
-1 MKLKKGIYE
+1 MKIKKGIYE
-10 QVISDKIHKELK
+10 QVISNKIHEELK
-22 NRENEINIHKEEIE
+22 IREDEINIFKEEIE

-42 ILSKYLEEVTK
+42 ILSKYLQEVTK
-53 KSLSLIKNKDID
+53 KSLNLIKNKDIN
-65 KQIDICN
+65 KQIEVCN
-72 QIINYLSNQVE
+72 QIINYLSEQVE
-83 DEEIK
+83 DKEIK
-88 ENNIHKNG
+88 ENNIHKDG

-103 EKLNKSKIKNNNIRP
+103 EKINKSKIKNNNIRP

-130 SNNEPDLTSELKRE
+130 SNNEPDLISELKRE
-144 ISSSD
+144 ILSSD
-149 SIDILVSFI
+149 NIDILVSFI

-166 KDELIEHTKTKK
+166 KDELIEHTQTKK

-191 FRAIKFLSELP
+191 FKAIKFLSELP
-202 NTEVKISYDIQRT
+202 NTEVKISYDTQRT

-281 TFTEDDEE
+281 TFTEEYEE
-289 KLKIELKKARVND
+289 KLKTELKKARVSE
-302 LKNNNDDIVNI
+302 LKNENNDIVNI

-358 RNFKNNNKGKVNRLL
+358 KNFKSQNKGKVNRLL
-373 FIAHREDILSQSMKT
+373 LIAHREDILSQSLKT

-397 FGGLYSGNFTPDNID
+397 FGGLYSGNFTPNNID
-412 HAFMTI
+412 HVFMTI
-418 QTFNSKR
+418 QTFNSKK
-425 FDENLDKDFYDF
+425 FDECLDKEFYDF

-451 QKLLAHFKPKVLL
+451 QKILEHFKPKVLL

-492 GEAIDKKLLSPF
+492 CEAIDKKLLSTF

-513 DLSKLKWSRGGYD
+513 DLSKLKWLKGGYD
-526 NKELTN
+526 NKELTE
-532 LLTVDKLNSKK
+532 LLTIDKLNSKK

-549 KSLYDYISDIDEV
+549 RSLHDYISDIDEV

-577 ANYFSEKGIP
+577 ANYFNDKKIP
-587 SVAISSKM
+587 SVAISSKT
-595 TKDERDEARLGLVN
+595 TKDERDKAKSGLIN

-628 EINTILFLRPTESL
+628 EVNTILFLRPTESL

-684 AKKKGKALKEEI
+684 ARKKGKALKEEI
-696 ESGFITL
+696 ENGFITL

-747 LNLINFIEFYNIT
+747 LNLENFIEFYNIT

-781 DDFVDIDEK
+781 EDFFDIDEK
-790 NLSGGM
+790 CLSSGM
-796 LRLINTDS
+796 IRLTNTDS
-804 VKLLRFWIDVLES
+804 VRLLKFWIETLQN
-817 YKIKI
+817 YKNENKI
-822 NKEDEDISFTESEE
+822 ANLTDSEE
-836 KMLLMLH
+836 QMLLMLY

-855 IDNTYEFLQ
+855 INNIIEFFK
-864 RLYLNKVMYEE
+864 RLYSNRLMYEE
-875 IIEVLKYNLS
+875 ILEVLKYNLN
-885 HIKVKSLS
+885 HIKVKTLS
-893 DGLYYESNL
+893 DGLKFESNL

-910 EQILAALGKNTI
+910 EQILAAFGKNTI

-931 VLYIEDKKTD
+931 VLYIEEIKTD
-941 IFLITLNKVKKH
+941 IFLITLNKVEKH

-964 INDELF
+964 INDKLF

-985 QRYVNHRDS
+985 QRYVNHINTN
-994 GNNIL
+994 NNIL

-1005 KSEEGVTSP
+1005 KREDGITSP
-1014 YTYLG
+1014 YIYLG
-1019 AADIVSYSGSKPIS
+1019 PADIVSYSGSKPIN
-1033 IVWKLRNKLPASLA
+1033 IVWKLKNTLPASIA
-1047 VKAEKAL
+1047 VKVEKAL

>member
-1 MKLKKGIYE
+1 MKIKKGIYE
-10 QVISDKIHKELK
+10 QVISNKIHEELK
-22 NRENEINIHKEEIE
+22 IMEDEINIFKEEIE

-42 ILSKYLEEVTK
+42 ILSKYLQEVTK
-53 KSLSLIKNKDID
+53 KSLNLIKNKDIN
-65 KQIDICN
+65 KQIEVCN
-72 QIINYLSNQVE
+72 QIINYLSEQVE
-83 DEEIK
+83 DKEIK
-88 ENNIHKNG
+88 ENNIHKDG

-103 EKLNKSKIKNNNIRP
+103 EKINKSKIKNNNIRP

-130 SNNEPDLTSELKRE
+130 SNNEPDLISELKRE
-144 ISSSD
+144 ILSSD
-149 SIDILVSFI
+149 NIDILVSFI

-166 KDELIEHTKTKK
+166 KDELIEHTQTKK

-191 FRAIKFLSELP
+191 FKAIKFLSELP
-202 NTEVKISYDIQRT
+202 NTEVKISYDTQRT

-281 TFTEDDEE
+281 TFTEEDEE
-289 KLKIELKKARVND
+289 KLKTELKKARVSE
-302 LKNNNDDIVNI
+302 LKNENNDIVNI

-358 RNFKNNNKGKVNRLL
+358 KNFKSQNKGKVNRLL
-373 FIAHREDILSQSMKT
+373 FIAHREDILSQSLKT

-397 FGGLYSGNFTPDNID
+397 FGGLYSGNFTPNNID
-412 HAFMTI
+412 HVFMTI
-418 QTFNSKR
+418 QTFNSKK
-425 FDENLDKDFYDF
+425 FDECLDKEFYDF

-451 QKLLAHFKPKVLL
+451 QKILEHFKPKVLL

-477 VLEYFDGRISSEMRL
+477 VLEYFAGRISSEMRL
-492 GEAIDKKLLSPF
+492 CEAIDKKLLSTF
-504 QYFCVSDEL
+504 QYFCISDEL
-513 DLSKLKWSRGGYD
+513 DLSKLKWSKGGYD
-526 NKELTN
+526 NKELTE
-532 LLTVDKLNSKK
+532 LLTIDKLNSKK

-549 KSLYDYISDIDEV
+549 RSLHDYISDIDEV

-577 ANYFSEKGIP
+577 ANYFNDKKIP
-587 SVAISSKM
+587 SVAISSKT
-595 TKDERDEARLGLVN
+595 TKDERDKAKSGLIN

-628 EINTILFLRPTESL
+628 EVNTILFLRPTESL

-684 AKKKGKALKEEI
+684 ARKKGKVLKEEI
-696 ESGFITL
+696 ENGFITL

-747 LNLINFIEFYNIT
+747 LNLENFIEFYNIT

-781 DDFVDIDEK
+781 EEFSDIDEK
-790 NLSGGM
+790 CLSSGM
-796 LRLINTDS
+796 IRLTNTDS
-804 VKLLRFWIDVLES
+804 VKLLKFWIETLQN
-817 YKIKI
+817 YKNENNIG
-822 NKEDEDISFTESEE
+822 NLTDSEE
-836 KMLLMLH
+836 QMLLMLY

-855 IDNTYEFLQ
+855 INNIIEFLK
-864 RLYLNKVMYEE
+864 RLYSNRLMYEE
-875 IIEVLKYNLS
+875 ILEVLKYNLN
-885 HIKVKSLS
+885 HIKVKTLS
-893 DGLYYESNL
+893 DGLKFESNL

-910 EQILAALGKNTI
+910 EQILAAFGKNTI

-931 VLYIEDKKTD
+931 VLYIEEIKTD
-941 IFLITLNKVKKH
+941 IFLITLNKVEKH

-964 INDELF
+964 INDKLF

-985 QRYVNHRDS
+985 QRYVNHMNT
-994 GNNIL
+994 NNNVL

-1005 KSEEGVTSP
+1005 KREDGITSP
-1014 YTYLG
+1014 YIYLG
-1019 AADIVSYSGSKPIS
+1019 PADIVSYSGSKPIN
-1033 IVWKLRNKLPASLA
+1033 IVWKLKNTLPASIA
-1047 VKAEKAL
+1047 VKVEKAL

>member
-1 MKLKKGIYE
+1 MKIKKGIYE
-10 QVISDKIHKELK
+10 QVISNKIHEELK
-22 NRENEINIHKEEIE
+22 IREDEINIFKEEIE

-42 ILSKYLEEVTK
+42 ILSKYLQEVTK
-53 KSLSLIKNKDID
+53 KSLNLIKNKDIN
-65 KQIDICN
+65 KQIEVCN
-72 QIINYLSNQVE
+72 QIINYLSEQVE
-83 DEEIK
+83 DKEIK
-88 ENNIHKNG
+88 ENNIHKDG

-103 EKLNKSKIKNNNIRP
+103 EKINKSKIKNNNIRP

-130 SNNEPDLTSELKRE
+130 SNNEPDLISELKRE
-144 ISSSD
+144 ILSSD
-149 SIDILVSFI
+149 NIDILVSFI

-166 KDELIEHTKTKK
+166 KDELIEHTQTKK

-191 FRAIKFLSELP
+191 FKAIKFLSELP
-202 NTEVKISYDIQRT
+202 NTEVKISYDTQRT

-281 TFTEDDEE
+281 TFTEEDEE
-289 KLKIELKKARVND
+289 KLKTELKKARVSE
-302 LKNNNDDIVNI
+302 LKNENNDIVNI

-358 RNFKNNNKGKVNRLL
+358 KNFKSQNKGKVNRLL
-373 FIAHREDILSQSMKT
+373 YIAHREDILSQSLKT

-397 FGGLYSGNFTPDNID
+397 FGGLYSGNFTPNNID
-412 HAFMTI
+412 HVFMTI
-418 QTFNSKR
+418 QTFNSKK
-425 FDENLDKDFYDF
+425 FDECLDKEFYDF

-451 QKLLAHFKPKVLL
+451 QKILEHFKPKVLL

-492 GEAIDKKLLSPF
+492 CEAIDKKLLSTF
-504 QYFCVSDEL
+504 QYFCISDEL
-513 DLSKLKWSRGGYD
+513 DLSKLKWSKGGYD
-526 NKELTN
+526 NKELTE
-532 LLTVDKLNSKK
+532 LLTIDKLNSKK

-549 KSLYDYISDIDEV
+549 RSLHDYISDIDEV

-577 ANYFSEKGIP
+577 ANYFNDKKIP
-587 SVAISSKM
+587 SVAISSKT
-595 TKDERDEARLGLVN
+595 TKDERDKAKSGLIN

-628 EINTILFLRPTESL
+628 EVNTILFLRPTESL

-684 AKKKGKALKEEI
+684 ARKKGKVLKEEI
-696 ESGFITL
+696 ENGFITL

-747 LNLINFIEFYNIT
+747 LNLENFIEFYNIT

-781 DDFVDIDEK
+781 EEFFDIDEK
-790 NLSGGM
+790 CLSSGM
-796 LRLINTDS
+796 IRLTNTDS
-804 VKLLRFWIDVLES
+804 VKLLKFWIETLQN
-817 YKIKI
+817 YKNENKI
-822 NKEDEDISFTESEE
+822 ANLTYSEE
-836 KMLLMLH
+836 QMLLMLY

-855 IDNTYEFLQ
+855 INNIIEFLK
-864 RLYLNKVMYEE
+864 RLYSNRLMYEE
-875 IIEVLKYNLS
+875 ILEVLKYNLN
-885 HIKVKSLS
+885 HIKVKTLS
-893 DGLYYESNL
+893 DGLKFESNL

-910 EQILAALGKNTI
+910 EQILAAFGKNTI

-931 VLYIEDKKTD
+931 VLYIEEIKTD
-941 IFLITLNKVKKH
+941 IFLITLNKVEKH

-964 INDELF
+964 INDKLF

-985 QRYVNHRDS
+985 QRYVNHMNT
-994 GNNIL
+994 NNNVL

-1005 KSEEGVTSP
+1005 KREDGITSP
-1014 YTYLG
+1014 YIYLG
-1019 AADIVSYSGSKPIS
+1019 PADIVSYSGSKPIN
-1033 IVWKLRNKLPASLA
+1033 IVWKLKNTLPASIA
-1047 VKAEKAL
+1047 VKVEKAL

>member
-1 MKLKKGIYE
+1 MKIKKGIYE
-10 QVISDKIHKELK
+10 QVISNKIHEELK
-22 NRENEINIHKEEIE
+22 IREDEINIFKEEIE

-42 ILSKYLEEVTK
+42 ILSKYLQEVTK
-53 KSLSLIKNKDID
+53 KSLNLIKNKDIN
-65 KQIDICN
+65 KQIEVCN
-72 QIINYLSNQVE
+72 QIINYLSEQVE
-83 DEEIK
+83 DKEIK
-88 ENNIHKNG
+88 ENNIHKDG

-103 EKLNKSKIKNNNIRP
+103 EKINKSKIKNNNIRP

-130 SNNEPDLTSELKRE
+130 SNNEPDLISELKRE
-144 ISSSD
+144 ILSSD
-149 SIDILVSFI
+149 NIDILVSFI

-166 KDELIEHTKTKK
+166 KDELIEHTQTKK

-191 FRAIKFLSELP
+191 FKAIKFLSELP
-202 NTEVKISYDIQRT
+202 NTEVKISYDTQRT

-281 TFTEDDEE
+281 TFTEEDEE
-289 KLKIELKKARVND
+289 KLKTELKKARVSE
-302 LKNNNDDIVNI
+302 LKNENNDIVNI

-358 RNFKNNNKGKVNRLL
+358 KNFKSQNKGKVNRLL
-373 FIAHREDILSQSMKT
+373 FIAHREDILSQSLKT

-397 FGGLYSGNFTPDNID
+397 FGGLYSGNFTPNNID
-412 HAFMTI
+412 HVFMTI
-418 QTFNSKR
+418 QTFNSKK
-425 FDENLDKDFYDF
+425 FDECLDKEFYDF

-451 QKLLAHFKPKVLL
+451 QKILEHFKPKVLL

-492 GEAIDKKLLSPF
+492 CEAIDKKLLSTF
-504 QYFCVSDEL
+504 QYFCISDEL
-513 DLSKLKWSRGGYD
+513 DLSKLKWSKGGYD
-526 NKELTN
+526 NKELTE
-532 LLTVDKLNSKK
+532 LLTIDKLNSKK
-543 RADLVI
+543 RAELVI
-549 KSLYDYISDIDEV
+549 RSLYDYISDIDEV

-577 ANYFSEKGIP
+577 ANYFNDKKIP
-587 SVAISSKM
+587 SVAISSK
-595 TKDERDEARLGLVN
+595 TIKDERDKAKSGLIN

-628 EINTILFLRPTESL
+628 EVNTILFLRPTESL

-684 AKKKGKALKEEI
+684 ARKKGKVLKEEI
-696 ESGFITL
+696 KNGFITL

-747 LNLINFIEFYNIT
+747 LNLENFIEFYNIK

-781 DDFVDIDEK
+781 EEFFDIDEK
-790 NLSGGM
+790 CLSSGM
-796 LRLINTDS
+796 IRLTNTDS
-804 VKLLRFWIDVLES
+804 VKLLKFWIETLQN
-817 YKIKI
+817 YKNENKI
-822 NKEDEDISFTESEE
+822 ANLTDSEE
-836 KMLLMLH
+836 QMLLMLY

-855 IDNTYEFLQ
+855 INNIIEFLK
-864 RLYLNKVMYEE
+864 RLYSNRLMYEE
-875 IIEVLKYNLS
+875 ILEVLKYNLN
-885 HIKVKSLS
+885 HIKVKTLS
-893 DGLYYESNL
+893 DGLKFESNL

-910 EQILAALGKNTI
+910 EQILAAFGKNTI

-931 VLYIEDKKTD
+931 VLYIEEIKTD
-941 IFLITLNKVKKH
+941 IFLITLNKVEKH

-964 INDELF
+964 INDKLF

-985 QRYVNHRDS
+985 QRYVNHMNT
-994 GNNIL
+994 NNNVL

-1005 KSEEGVTSP
+1005 KREDGITSP
-1014 YTYLG
+1014 YIYLG
-1019 AADIVSYSGSKPIS
+1019 PADIVSYSGSKPIN
-1033 IVWKLRNKLPASLA
+1033 IVWKLKNTLPASIA
-1047 VKAEKAL
+1047 VKVEKAL

>member
-1 MKLKKGIYE
+1 MKIKKGIYE
-10 QVISDKIHKELK
+10 QVISNKIHEELK
-22 NRENEINIHKEEIE
+22 IREDEINIFKEEIE

-42 ILSKYLEEVTK
+42 ILSKYLQEVTK
-53 KSLSLIKNKDID
+53 KSLNLIKNKDIN
-65 KQIDICN
+65 KQIEVCN
-72 QIINYLSNQVE
+72 QIINYLSEQVE
-83 DEEIK
+83 DKEIK
-88 ENNIHKNG
+88 ENNIHKDG

-103 EKLNKSKIKNNNIRP
+103 EKINKSKIKNNNIRP

-130 SNNEPDLTSELKRE
+130 SNNEPDLISELKRE
-144 ISSSD
+144 ILSSD
-149 SIDILVSFI
+149 NIDILVSFI

-166 KDELIEHTKTKK
+166 KDELIEHTQTKK

-191 FRAIKFLSELP
+191 FKAIKFLSELP
-202 NTEVKISYDIQRT
+202 NTEVKISYDTQRT

-281 TFTEDDEE
+281 TFTEEDEE
-289 KLKIELKKARVND
+289 KLKTELKKARVSE
-302 LKNNNDDIVNI
+302 LKNENNDIVNI

-358 RNFKNNNKGKVNRLL
+358 KNFKSQNKGKVNRLL
-373 FIAHREDILSQSMKT
+373 FIAHREDILSQSLKT

-397 FGGLYSGNFTPDNID
+397 FGGLYSGNFTPNNID
-412 HAFMTI
+412 HVFMTI
-418 QTFNSKR
+418 QTFNSKK
-425 FDENLDKDFYDF
+425 FDECLDKEFYDF

-451 QKLLAHFKPKVLL
+451 QKILEHFKPKVLL

-477 VLEYFDGRISSEMRL
+477 VLEYFDGKISSEMRL
-492 GEAIDKKLLSPF
+492 CEAIDKKLLSTF
-504 QYFCVSDEL
+504 QYFCISDEL
-513 DLSKLKWSRGGYD
+513 DLSKLKWSKGGYD
-526 NKELTN
+526 NKELTE
-532 LLTVDKLNSKK
+532 LLTIDKLNSKK

-549 KSLYDYISDIDEV
+549 RSLHDYISDIDEV
-562 VGLGFCVSIEHANFM
+562 VGLGFCVSIEHSNFM
-577 ANYFSEKGIP
+577 ANYFNDKKIP
-587 SVAISSKM
+587 SVAISSKT
-595 TKDERDEARLGLVN
+595 TKDERDKAKSGLIN

-628 EINTILFLRPTESL
+628 EVNTILFLRPTESL

-684 AKKKGKALKEEI
+684 ARKKGKALKEEI
-696 ESGFITL
+696 ENGFITL

-747 LNLINFIEFYNIT
+747 LNLENFIEFYNIT

-781 DDFVDIDEK
+781 EEFSDIDEK
-790 NLSGGM
+790 CLSSGM
-796 LRLINTDS
+796 IRLTNTDS
-804 VKLLRFWIDVLES
+804 VKLLKFWIETLQN
-817 YKIKI
+817 YKNENKI
-822 NKEDEDISFTESEE
+822 ANLTDSEE
-836 KMLLMLH
+836 QMLLMLY

-855 IDNTYEFLQ
+855 INNIIEFLK
-864 RLYLNKVMYEE
+864 RLYSNRLMYEE
-875 IIEVLKYNLS
+875 ILEVLKYNLN
-885 HIKVKSLS
+885 HIKVKTLS
-893 DGLYYESNL
+893 DGLKFESNL

-910 EQILAALGKNTI
+910 EQILAAFGKNTI

-931 VLYIEDKKTD
+931 VLYIEEIKTD
-941 IFLITLNKVKKH
+941 IFLITLNKVEKH

-964 INDELF
+964 INDKLF

-985 QRYVNHRDS
+985 QRYVNHMNT
-994 GNNIL
+994 NNNVL

-1005 KSEEGVTSP
+1005 KREDGITSP
-1014 YTYLG
+1014 YIYLG
-1019 AADIVSYSGSKPIS
+1019 PADIVSYSGSKPIN
-1033 IVWKLRNKLPASLA
+1033 IVWKLKNTLPASIA
-1047 VKAEKAL
+1047 VKVEKAL

>member
-1 MKLKKGIYE
+1 MKIKKGIYE
-10 QVISDKIHKELK
+10 QVISNKIHEELK
-22 NRENEINIHKEEIE
+22 IREDEINIFKEEIE

-42 ILSKYLEEVTK
+42 ILSKYLQEVTK
-53 KSLSLIKNKDID
+53 KSLNLIKNKDIN
-65 KQIDICN
+65 KQIEVCN
-72 QIINYLSNQVE
+72 QIINYLSEQVE
-83 DEEIK
+83 DKEIK
-88 ENNIHKNG
+88 ENNIHKDG

-103 EKLNKSKIKNNNIRP
+103 EKINKSKIKNNNIRP

-130 SNNEPDLTSELKRE
+130 SNNEPDLISELKRE
-144 ISSSD
+144 ILSSD
-149 SIDILVSFI
+149 NIDILVSFI

-166 KDELIEHTKTKK
+166 KDELIEHTQTKK

-191 FRAIKFLSELP
+191 FKAIKFLSELP
-202 NTEVKISYDIQRT
+202 NTEVKISYDTQRT

-281 TFTEDDEE
+281 TFTEEDEE
-289 KLKIELKKARVND
+289 KLKTELKKARVSE
-302 LKNNNDDIVNI
+302 LKNENNDIVNI

-358 RNFKNNNKGKVNRLL
+358 KNFKSQNKGKVNRLL
-373 FIAHREDILSQSMKT
+373 YIAHREDILSQSLKT

-397 FGGLYSGNFTPDNID
+397 FGGLYSGNFTPNNID
-412 HAFMTI
+412 HVFMTI
-418 QTFNSKR
+418 QTFNSKK
-425 FDENLDKDFYDF
+425 FDECLDKEFYDF

-451 QKLLAHFKPKVLL
+451 QKILEHFKPKVLL

-492 GEAIDKKLLSPF
+492 CEAIDKKLLSTF
-504 QYFCVSDEL
+504 QYFCISDEL
-513 DLSKLKWSRGGYD
+513 DLSKLKWSKGGYD
-526 NKELTN
+526 NKELTE
-532 LLTVDKLNSKK
+532 LLTIDKLNSKK

-549 KSLYDYISDIDEV
+549 RSLHDYISDIDEV

-577 ANYFSEKGIP
+577 ANYFNDKKIP
-587 SVAISSKM
+587 SVAISSKT
-595 TKDERDEARLGLVN
+595 TKDERDKAKSGLIN

-628 EINTILFLRPTESL
+628 EVNTILFLRPTESL

-684 AKKKGKALKEEI
+684 ARKKGKVLKEEI
-696 ESGFITL
+696 ENGFITL

-747 LNLINFIEFYNIT
+747 LNLENFIEFYNIK

-781 DDFVDIDEK
+781 EEFFDIDEK
-790 NLSGGM
+790 CLSSGM
-796 LRLINTDS
+796 IRLTNTDS
-804 VKLLRFWIDVLES
+804 VKLLKFWIETLQN
-817 YKIKI
+817 YKNENKI
-822 NKEDEDISFTESEE
+822 ANLTYSEE
-836 KMLLMLH
+836 QMLLMLY

-855 IDNTYEFLQ
+855 INNIIEFLK
-864 RLYLNKVMYEE
+864 RLYSNRLMYEE
-875 IIEVLKYNLS
+875 ILEVLKYNLN
-885 HIKVKSLS
+885 HIKVKTLS
-893 DGLYYESNL
+893 DGLKFESNL

-910 EQILAALGKNTI
+910 EQILAAFGKNTI

-931 VLYIEDKKTD
+931 VLYIEEIKTD
-941 IFLITLNKVKKH
+941 IFLITLNKVEKH

-964 INDELF
+964 INDKLF

-985 QRYVNHRDS
+985 QRYVNHMNT
-994 GNNIL
+994 NNNVL

-1005 KSEEGVTSP
+1005 KREDGITSP
-1014 YTYLG
+1014 YIYLG
-1019 AADIVSYSGSKPIS
+1019 PADIVSYSGSKPIN
-1033 IVWKLRNKLPASLA
+1033 IVWKLKNTLPASIA
-1047 VKAEKAL
+1047 VKVEKAL

>member
-1 MKLKKGIYE
+1 MKIKKGIYE
-10 QVISDKIHKELK
+10 QVISNKIHEELK
-22 NRENEINIHKEEIE
+22 IREDEINIFKEEIE

-42 ILSKYLEEVTK
+42 ILSKYLQEVTK
-53 KSLSLIKNKDID
+53 KSLNLIKNKDIN
-65 KQIDICN
+65 KQIEVCN
-72 QIINYLSNQVE
+72 QIINYLSEQVE
-83 DEEIK
+83 DKEIK
-88 ENNIHKNG
+88 ENNIHKDG

-103 EKLNKSKIKNNNIRP
+103 EKINKSKIKNNNIRP
-118 LTPISQSYLFTN
+118 LTPIAQSYLFTN
-130 SNNEPDLTSELKRE
+130 SNNEPDLISELKRE
-144 ISSSD
+144 ILSSD
-149 SIDILVSFI
+149 NIDILVSFI

-166 KDELIEHTKTKK
+166 KDELIEHTQTKK

-191 FRAIKFLSELP
+191 FKAIKFLSELP
-202 NTEVKISYDIQRT
+202 NTEVKISYDTQRT
-215 RLHAKS
+215 RIHAKS

-281 TFTEDDEE
+281 TFTEEDEE
-289 KLKIELKKARVND
+289 KLKMELKKARVSD
-302 LKNNNDDIVNI
+302 LKNENNDIANI

-358 RNFKNNNKGKVNRLL
+358 KNFKSQNKGKVNRLL
-373 FIAHREDILSQSMKT
+373 FIAHREDILSQSLKT

-397 FGGLYSGNFTPDNID
+397 FGGLYSGNFTPNNID
-412 HAFMTI
+412 HVFMTI
-418 QTFNSKR
+418 QTFNSKK
-425 FDENLDKDFYDF
+425 FDECLDKEFYDF

-451 QKLLAHFKPKVLL
+451 QKILEHFEPKVLL

-492 GEAIDKKLLSPF
+492 GEAIDKKLLSTF

-513 DLSKLKWSRGGYD
+513 DLSKLKWSKGGYD
-526 NKELTN
+526 NKELTE
-532 LLTVDKLNSKK
+532 LLTIDKLNSKK

-549 KSLYDYISDIDEV
+549 RSLHDYISDIDEV

-577 ANYFSEKGIP
+577 ANYFNDKKIP
-587 SVAISSKM
+587 SVAISSKT
-595 TKDERDEARLGLVN
+595 TKDERDKAKSGLIN

-628 EINTILFLRPTESL
+628 EVNTILFLRPTESL

-684 AKKKGKALKEEI
+684 ARKKGKALKEEI

-747 LNLINFIEFYNIT
+747 LNLENFIEFYNIT

-781 DDFVDIDEK
+781 EDFSDIDEK
-790 NLSGGM
+790 YLSSGI

-804 VKLLRFWIDVLES
+804 VKLLKFWIEILQS
-817 YKIKI
+817 YKNKNKI
-822 NKEDEDISFTESEE
+822 ANLTDSEE

-855 IDNTYEFLQ
+855 VNNIIEFLK
-864 RLYLNKVMYEE
+864 RLYSNRLMYEE
-875 IIEVLKYNLS
+875 ILEVLKYNLN
-885 HIKVKSLS
+885 HIKVKTLS
-893 DGLYYESNL
+893 DELEFESNL

-910 EQILAALGKNTI
+910 EQILAAFGKNTI

-931 VLYIEDKKTD
+931 VLYIEEIKTD
-941 IFLITLNKVKKH
+941 IFLITLNKVEKH

-964 INDELF
+964 INDKLF

-985 QRYVNHRDS
+985 QRYVNHMNTN
-994 GNNIL
+994 NNIL

-1005 KSEEGVTSP
+1005 KREDGITSP
-1014 YTYLG
+1014 YIYLG
-1019 AADIVSYSGSKPIS
+1019 PADIVSYSGSKPIN
-1033 IVWKLRNKLPASLA
+1033 IVWKLKNTLPASIA
-1047 VKAEKAL
+1047 VKVEKAL

>member
-1 MKLKKGIYE
+1 MKIKKGIYE
-10 QVISDKIHKELK
+10 QVISNKIHEELK
-22 NRENEINIHKEEIE
+22 IREDEINIFKEEIE

-42 ILSKYLEEVTK
+42 ILSKYLQEVTK
-53 KSLSLIKNKDID
+53 KSLNLIKNKDIN
-65 KQIDICN
+65 KQIEVCN
-72 QIINYLSNQVE
+72 QIINYLSEQVE
-83 DEEIK
+83 DKEIK
-88 ENNIHKNG
+88 ENNIHKDG

-103 EKLNKSKIKNNNIRP
+103 EKINKSKIKNNNIRP

-130 SNNEPDLTSELKRE
+130 SNNEPDLISELKRE
-144 ISSSD
+144 ILSSD
-149 SIDILVSFI
+149 NIDILVSFI

-166 KDELIEHTKTKK
+166 KDELIEHTQTKK

-191 FRAIKFLSELP
+191 FKAIKFLSELP
-202 NTEVKISYDIQRT
+202 NTEVKISYDTQRT

-281 TFTEDDEE
+281 TFTEEDEE
-289 KLKIELKKARVND
+289 KLKTELKKARVSE
-302 LKNNNDDIVNI
+302 LKNENNDIVNI

-336 HNKNLVVAATGVGK
+336 HKKNLVVAATGVGK

-358 RNFKNNNKGKVNRLL
+358 KNFKSQNKGKVNRLL
-373 FIAHREDILSQSMKT
+373 FIAHREDILSQSLKT

-397 FGGLYSGNFTPDNID
+397 FGGLYSGNFTPNNID
-412 HAFMTI
+412 HVFMTI
-418 QTFNSKR
+418 QTFNSKK
-425 FDENLDKDFYDF
+425 FDECLDKEFYDF

-451 QKLLAHFKPKVLL
+451 QKILEHFKPKVLL

-492 GEAIDKKLLSPF
+492 CEAIDKKLLSTF
-504 QYFCVSDEL
+504 QYFCISDEL
-513 DLSKLKWSRGGYD
+513 DLSKLKWSKGGYD
-526 NKELTN
+526 NKELTE
-532 LLTVDKLNSKK
+532 LLTIDKLNSKK

-549 KSLYDYISDIDEV
+549 RSLHDYISDIDEV

-577 ANYFSEKGIP
+577 ANYFNDKKIP
-587 SVAISSKM
+587 SVAISSKT
-595 TKDERDEARLGLVN
+595 TKDERDKAKSGLIN

-628 EINTILFLRPTESL
+628 EVNTILFLRPTESL

-684 AKKKGKALKEEI
+684 ARKKGKVLKEEI
-696 ESGFITL
+696 ENGFITL

-747 LNLINFIEFYNIT
+747 LNLENFIEFYNIT

-781 DDFVDIDEK
+781 EEFSDIDEK
-790 NLSGGM
+790 CLSSGM
-796 LRLINTDS
+796 IRLTNTDS
-804 VKLLRFWIDVLES
+804 VKLLKFWIETLQN
-817 YKIKI
+817 YKNENNIA
-822 NKEDEDISFTESEE
+822 NLTDSEE
-836 KMLLMLH
+836 QMLLMLY

-855 IDNTYEFLQ
+855 INNIIEFLK
-864 RLYLNKVMYEE
+864 RLYSNRLMYEE
-875 IIEVLKYNLS
+875 ILEVLKYNLN
-885 HIKVKSLS
+885 HIKVKTLS
-893 DGLYYESNL
+893 DGLKFESNL

-910 EQILAALGKNTI
+910 EQILAAFGKNTI

-931 VLYIEDKKTD
+931 VLYIEKIKTD
-941 IFLITLNKVKKH
+941 IFLITLNKVEKH
-953 FSPST
+953 FSTST

-964 INDELF
+964 INDKLF

-985 QRYVNHRDS
+985 QRYVNHMNR
-994 GNNIL
+994 NNNVL

-1005 KSEEGVTSP
+1005 KREDGITSP
-1014 YTYLG
+1014 YIYLG
-1019 AADIVSYSGSKPIS
+1019 PADIVSYSGSKPIN
-1033 IVWKLRNKLPASLA
+1033 IVWKLKNTLPASIA
-1047 VKAEKAL
+1047 VKVEKAL

>member
-1 MKLKKGIYE
+1 MKIKKGIYE
-10 QVISDKIHKELK
+10 QVISNKIHEELK
-22 NRENEINIHKEEIE
+22 IREDEINIFKEEIE

-42 ILSKYLEEVTK
+42 ILSKYLQEVTK
-53 KSLSLIKNKDID
+53 KSLNLIKNKDIN
-65 KQIDICN
+65 KQIEVCN
-72 QIINYLSNQVE
+72 QIINYLSEQVE
-83 DEEIK
+83 DKEIK
-88 ENNIHKNG
+88 ENNIHKDG

-103 EKLNKSKIKNNNIRP
+103 EKINKSKIKNNNIRP

-130 SNNEPDLTSELKRE
+130 SNNEPDLISELKRE
-144 ISSSD
+144 ILSSD
-149 SIDILVSFI
+149 NIDILVSFI

-166 KDELIEHTKTKK
+166 KDELIEHTQTKK

-191 FRAIKFLSELP
+191 FKAIKFLSELP
-202 NTEVKISYDIQRT
+202 NTEVKISYDTQRT

-281 TFTEDDEE
+281 TFTEEDEE
-289 KLKIELKKARVND
+289 KLKTELKKARVSE
-302 LKNNNDDIVNI
+302 LKNENNDIVNI

-358 RNFKNNNKGKVNRLL
+358 KNFKSQNKGKVNRLL
-373 FIAHREDILSQSMKT
+373 FIAHREDILSQSLKT

-397 FGGLYSGNFTPDNID
+397 FGGLYSGNFTPNNID
-412 HAFMTI
+412 HVFMTI
-418 QTFNSKR
+418 QTFNSKK
-425 FDENLDKDFYDF
+425 FDECLDKEFYDF

-451 QKLLAHFKPKVLL
+451 QKILEHFKPKVLL

-477 VLEYFDGRISSEMRL
+477 VLEYFDGKISSEMRL
-492 GEAIDKKLLSPF
+492 CEAIDKKLLSTF
-504 QYFCVSDEL
+504 QYFCISDEL
-513 DLSKLKWSRGGYD
+513 DLSKLKWSKGGYD
-526 NKELTN
+526 NKELTE
-532 LLTVDKLNSKK
+532 LLTIDKLNSKK

-549 KSLYDYISDIDEV
+549 RSLHDYISDIDEV

-577 ANYFSEKGIP
+577 ANYFNDKKIP
-587 SVAISSKM
+587 SVAISSKT
-595 TKDERDEARLGLVN
+595 TKDERDKAKSGLIN

-628 EINTILFLRPTESL
+628 EVNTILFLRPTESL

-684 AKKKGKALKEEI
+684 ARKKGKALKEEI
-696 ESGFITL
+696 ENGFITL

-747 LNLINFIEFYNIT
+747 LNLENFIEFYNIT

-771 YRLCVNAKVK
+771 YRLCVNAKIK
-781 DDFVDIDEK
+781 EEFFDIDEK
-790 NLSGGM
+790 CLSSGM
-796 LRLINTDS
+796 IRLTNTDS
-804 VKLLRFWIDVLES
+804 VRLLKFWIETLQN
-817 YKIKI
+817 YKNENKI
-822 NKEDEDISFTESEE
+822 ANLTGSEE
-836 KMLLMLH
+836 QMLLMLY

-855 IDNTYEFLQ
+855 INNIIEFLK
-864 RLYLNKVMYEE
+864 RLYSNRLMYEE
-875 IIEVLKYNLS
+875 ILEVLKYNLN
-885 HIKVKSLS
+885 HINVKTLS
-893 DGLYYESNL
+893 DGLKFESNL

-910 EQILAALGKNTI
+910 EQILAAFGKNTI

-931 VLYIEDKKTD
+931 VLYIEEIKTD
-941 IFLITLNKVKKH
+941 IFLITLNKVEKH

-964 INDELF
+964 INDKLF

-985 QRYVNHRDS
+985 QRYVNHINTN
-994 GNNIL
+994 NNIL

-1005 KSEEGVTSP
+1005 KREDGITSP
-1014 YTYLG
+1014 YIYLG
-1019 AADIVSYSGSKPIS
+1019 PADIVSYSGSKPIN
-1033 IVWKLRNKLPASLA
+1033 IVWKLKNTLPASIA
-1047 VKAEKAL
+1047 VKVEKAL

>member
-1 MKLKKGIYE
+1 MKIKKGIYE
-10 QVISDKIHKELK
+10 QVISNKIHEELK
-22 NRENEINIHKEEIE
+22 IREDEINIFKEEIE
-36 KEEAKV
+36 KEETKV
-42 ILSKYLEEVTK
+42 ILSKYLQEVTK
-53 KSLSLIKNKDID
+53 KSLNLIKNKDIN
-65 KQIDICN
+65 KQIEVCN
-72 QIINYLSNQVE
+72 QIINYLSEQVE
-83 DEEIK
+83 DKEIK
-88 ENNIHKNG
+88 ENNIHKDG

-103 EKLNKSKIKNNNIRP
+103 EKINKSKIKNNNIRS

-130 SNNEPDLTSELKRE
+130 SNNEPDLISELKRE
-144 ISSSD
+144 ILSSD
-149 SIDILVSFI
+149 NIDILVSFI

-166 KDELIEHTKTKK
+166 KDELIEHTQTKK

-191 FRAIKFLSELP
+191 FKAIKFLSELP
-202 NTEVKISYDIQRT
+202 NTEVKISYDTQRT

-281 TFTEDDEE
+281 TFTEEDEE
-289 KLKIELKKARVND
+289 KLKTELKKARVSE
-302 LKNNNDDIVNI
+302 LKNENNDIVNI
-313 DVRPYHYQQEI
+313 DVRPYHYQKEI

-358 RNFKNNNKGKVNRLL
+358 KNFKSQNKGKVNRLL
-373 FIAHREDILSQSMKT
+373 FIAHREDILSQSLKT

-397 FGGLYSGNFTPDNID
+397 FGGLYSGNFTPNNID
-412 HAFMTI
+412 HVFMTI
-418 QTFNSKR
+418 QTFNSKK
-425 FDENLDKDFYDF
+425 FDECLDKEFYDF

-451 QKLLAHFKPKVLL
+451 QKILEHFKPKVLL

-492 GEAIDKKLLSPF
+492 CEAIDKKLLSTF
-504 QYFCVSDEL
+504 QYFCISDEL
-513 DLSKLKWSRGGYD
+513 DLSKLKWSKGGYD
-526 NKELTN
+526 NKELTE
-532 LLTVDKLNSKK
+532 LLTIDKLNSKK

-549 KSLYDYISDIDEV
+549 RSLHDYISDIDEV

-577 ANYFSEKGIP
+577 ANYFNYKKIP
-587 SVAISSKM
+587 SVAISSKT
-595 TKDERDEARLGLVN
+595 TKDERDKAKSGLIN

-628 EINTILFLRPTESL
+628 EVNTILFLRPTESL

-684 AKKKGKALKEEI
+684 ARKKGKVLKEEI
-696 ESGFITL
+696 EKGFITL

-747 LNLINFIEFYNIT
+747 LNLENFIEFYNIT

-781 DDFVDIDEK
+781 E
-790 NLSGGM
+790 
-796 LRLINTDS
+796 
-804 VKLLRFWIDVLES
+804 
-817 YKIKI
+817 
-822 NKEDEDISFTESEE
+822 
-836 KMLLMLH
+836 
-843 YTLYTKSPKELG
+843 
-855 IDNTYEFLQ
+855 EFL
-864 RLYLNKVMYEE
+864 
-875 IIEVLKYNLS
+875 I
-885 HIKVKSLS
+885 
-893 DGLYYESNL
+893 
-902 EVHSTYTK
+902 
-910 EQILAALGKNTI
+910 
-922 DKQYPLREG
+922 
-931 VLYIEDKKTD
+931 
-941 IFLITLNKVKKH
+941 
-953 FSPST
+953 
-958 MYEDYA
+958 
-964 INDELF
+964 
-970 NWQSQSRTSIDSPTG
+970 
-985 QRYVNHRDS
+985 
-994 GNNIL
+994 
-999 LFVREN
+999 
-1005 KSEEGVTSP
+1005 
-1014 YTYLG
+1014 
-1019 AADIVSYSGSKPIS
+1019 
-1033 IVWKLRNKLPASLA
+1033 
-1047 VKAEKAL
+1047 

>member
-1 MKLKKGIYE
+1 MKLKQGIYE
-10 QVISDKIHKELK
+10 QVISNKIHEEIK
-22 NRENEINIHKEEIE
+22 NRENEINIQKEEIE
-36 KEEAKV
+36 KEEAKI
-42 ILSKYLEEVTK
+42 ILSKYLQEVTK
-53 KSLSLIKNKDID
+53 QSLNLIKNKDLD
-65 KQIDICN
+65 KQIQLCN
-72 QIINYLSNQVE
+72 QIINYLSEQVE

-96 EILLSVE
+96 EVLLSIE

-118 LTPISQSYLFTN
+118 ITPISQSYLFTN
-130 SNNEPDLTSELKRE
+130 SNNEPDLISELKRE
-144 ISSSD
+144 IASSD

-191 FRAIKFLSELP
+191 FRAIKFLSQLP
-202 NTEVKISYDIQRT
+202 NTEIKISYDTQRT

-281 TFTEDDEE
+281 TFTEADEE
-289 KLKIELKKARVND
+289 KLKIELKKARGND
-302 LKNNNDDIVNI
+302 YKSENEEIANI
-313 DVRPYHYQQEI
+313 DVKPYHYQQEI
-324 LDTLSVERDVLG
+324 LDTLKVEREVLG

-358 RNFKNNNKGKVNRLL
+358 KNFKNNNKRKVNRLL
-373 FIAHREDILSQSMKT
+373 FIAHREDILVQSMKT
-388 FRTILRDRN
+388 FRTILKDRN
-397 FGGLYSGNFTPDNID
+397 FGGLYTGNFTPDNID
-412 HAFMTI
+412 HVFMTI
-418 QTFNSKR
+418 QTFNSKK
-425 FDENLDKDFYDF
+425 FDENISKDFYDF

-451 QKLLAHFKPKVLL
+451 QKLLSHFTPKVLL

-492 GEAIDKKLLSPF
+492 GEAIDKKLLTPF
-504 QYFCVSDEL
+504 QYFCISDEL
-513 DLSKLKWSRGGYD
+513 DLSKVKWSKGGYD

-532 LLTVDKLNSKK
+532 LLTVDKLNAKK
-543 RADLVI
+543 RADLI
-549 KSLYDYISDIDEV
+549 LKSIYDYIADIDEV
-562 VGLGFCVSIEHANFM
+562 VGLGFCVSIDHANFM
-577 ANYFSEKGIP
+577 ANYFNEKGIP
-587 SVAISSKM
+587 SVAISSKCSV
-595 TKDERDEARLGLVN
+595 DERDQAKSKLIN
-609 GKYKFA
+609 GEYKFA

-628 EINTILFLRPTESL
+628 QINTILFLRPTDSL

-670 AHKNYNFYEKFSSI
+670 AHKNYNFYEKFSQI

-747 LNLINFIEFYNIT
+747 LNLANFIEFYNIS

-781 DDFVDIDEK
+781 EDFNDIDEQS
-790 NLSGGM
+790 LSGGM

-804 VKLLRFWIDVLES
+804 IRLLKFWIDVLEN
-817 YKIKI
+817 YKKDK
-822 NKEDEDISFTESEE
+822 NISFTESEE
-836 KMLLMLH
+836 KMMLMLH
-843 YTLYTKSPKELG
+843 YTLYTKCPKDLG
-855 IDNTYEFLQ
+855 INNIDEFLQ
-864 RLYLNKVMYEE
+864 RLYKNKVIYEE
-875 IIEVLKYNLS
+875 IIEILKYNLS
-885 HIKVKSLS
+885 HIKVRTFNDNLS
-893 DGLYYESNL
+893 FDTHL
-902 EVHSTYTK
+902 EVHATYSK
-910 EQILAALGKNTI
+910 EDFSITW
-922 DKQYPLREG
+922 
-931 VLYIEDKKTD
+931 KKYYR
-941 IFLITLNKVKKH
+941 K
-953 FSPST
+953 
-958 MYEDYA
+958 A
-964 INDELF
+964 I
-970 NWQSQSRTSIDSPTG
+970 S
-985 QRYVNHRDS
+985 
-994 GNNIL
+994 
-999 LFVREN
+999 
-1005 KSEEGVTSP
+1005 
-1014 YTYLG
+1014 
-1019 AADIVSYSGSKPIS
+1019 SKRRGI
-1033 IVWKLRNKLPASLA
+1033 IY
-1047 VKAEKAL
+1047 

>member
-10 QVISDKIHKELK
+10 QIITNEINEELK
-22 NRENEINIHKEEIE
+22 NRENEINTQKETIE

-42 ILSKYLEEVTK
+42 VLSKYLEEVTK
-53 KSLSLIKNKDID
+53 KSLNLIKNKDID
-65 KQIDICN
+65 KQISICN
-72 QIINYLSNQVE
+72 QIINYLSKEVE

-88 ENNIHKNG
+88 NNNIHENG

-103 EKLNKSKIKNNNIRP
+103 EKLNKSKQKNTNIRP

-130 SNNEPDLTSELKRE
+130 STGEPDLISELKRE
-144 ISSSD
+144 IATSD

-186 MGASE
+186 MGATE
-191 FRAIKFLSELP
+191 FKAIKFLSELP
-202 NTEVKISYDIQRT
+202 NTEVRISYDIQRT

-221 YMFHRN
+221 YMFHRD

-281 TFTEDDEE
+281 AFTEEDEE
-289 KLKIELKKARVND
+289 KLKIELKKARGND
-302 LKNNNDDIVNI
+302 LRNENDDIVNLDI
-313 DVRPYHYQQEI
+313 RPYHYQQEI
-324 LDTLSVERDVLG
+324 LDTLSVEREILG

-358 RNFKNNNKGKVNRLL
+358 KNFKSLNKGKVNRLL

-397 FGGLYSGNFTPDNID
+397 FGGLYTGNHTPDNID
-412 HAFMTI
+412 HVFMTI
-418 QTFNSKR
+418 QTFNSKK
-425 FDENLDKDFYDF
+425 FDETITKDFYDF
-437 IIIDEFHHASAPSY
+437 IIVDEFHHASAPSY
-451 QKLLAHFKPKVLL
+451 QKLLSHFNPQVLL

-492 GEAIDKKLLSPF
+492 GEAIDKKLLTSF

-513 DLSKLKWSRGGYD
+513 DLSKLKWTKGGYD
-526 NKELTN
+526 TKELTN
-532 LLTVDKLNSKK
+532 LLTIDKINAKR

-549 KSLYDYISDIDEV
+549 RSINDYIAEIDEV
-562 VGLGFCVSIEHANFM
+562 VGLGFCVSIDHANFM

-587 SVAISSKM
+587 SVAISSKCSI
-595 TKDERDEARLGLVN
+595 DERDEAKAGLIN

-642 TVFLQQLGRGLRLS
+642 TIFLQQLGRGLRLS

-670 AHKNYNFYEKFSSI
+670 AHKNYNFYEKFSAI

-696 ESGFITL
+696 ENGFVTL

-747 LNLINFIEFYNIT
+747 LNLINFIDFYNIS

-781 DDFVDIDEK
+781 EDFNDIDEAS
-790 NLSGGM
+790 LSGGM
-796 LRLINTDS
+796 LRLLNTDS
-804 VKLLRFWIDVLES
+804 IKLLKFWINTLENFKNNDVVLS
-817 YKIKI
+817 T
-822 NKEDEDISFTESEE
+822 DEKEE

-843 YTLYTKSPKELG
+843 YTLFTKAPKELG
-855 IDNTYEFLQ
+855 INSVHEFLQ
-864 RLYLNKVMYEE
+864 RLYSNKVIYEE
-875 IIEVLKYNLS
+875 ILEILKYNLN
-885 HIKVKSLS
+885 HIKVKTYS
-893 DGLYYESNL
+893 DELNYESNL
-902 EVHSTYTK
+902 EVHATYTK

-922 DKQYPLREG
+922 KKQYPLREG
-931 VLYIEDKKTD
+931 VLYIEDKKSD
-941 IFLITLNKVKKH
+941 IFLITLNKVEKH

-985 QRYVNHRDS
+985 QRYINHKATN
-994 GNNIL
+994 NNIL

-1019 AADIVSYSGSKPIS
+1019 VADIGSHSGSKPIN
-1033 IVWKLRNKLPASLA
+1033 IVWKLREKLPASIA

>member
-1 MKLKKGIYE
+1 MKIKKGIYE
-10 QVISDKIHKELK
+10 QVISNKIHEELK
-22 NRENEINIHKEEIE
+22 IREDEINIFKEEIE

-42 ILSKYLEEVTK
+42 ILSKYLQEVTK
-53 KSLSLIKNKDID
+53 KSLNLIKNKDIN
-65 KQIDICN
+65 KQIEICN
-72 QIINYLSNQVE
+72 QIINYLSEQVE
-83 DEEIK
+83 DKEIK
-88 ENNIHKNG
+88 ENNIHKDG

-103 EKLNKSKIKNNNIRP
+103 EKINKSKIKNNNIRP

-130 SNNEPDLTSELKRE
+130 SNNEPDLISELKRE
-144 ISSSD
+144 ILSSD
-149 SIDILVSFI
+149 NIDILVSFI

-166 KDELIEHTKTKK
+166 KDELIEHTQTKK

-191 FRAIKFLSELP
+191 FKAIKFLSEFP
-202 NTEVKISYDIQRT
+202 NTEVKISYDTQRT

-221 YMFHRN
+221 YMFNRN

-263 VDKFKATFES
+263 VDKFKVTFES

-281 TFTEDDEE
+281 TFTEEDEE
-289 KLKIELKKARVND
+289 KLKTELKKARVSE
-302 LKNNNDDIVNI
+302 LKNENNDIVNI

-358 RNFKNNNKGKVNRLL
+358 KNFKSQNKGKVNRLL
-373 FIAHREDILSQSMKT
+373 FIAHREDILSQSLKT

-397 FGGLYSGNFTPDNID
+397 FGGLYSGNFTPNNID
-412 HAFMTI
+412 HVFMTI
-418 QTFNSKR
+418 QTFNSKK
-425 FDENLDKDFYDF
+425 FDECLDKEFYDF

-451 QKLLAHFKPKVLL
+451 QKILEHFKPKVLL

-492 GEAIDKKLLSPF
+492 CEAIDKKLLSTF
-504 QYFCVSDEL
+504 QYFCISDEL
-513 DLSKLKWSRGGYD
+513 DLSKLKWSKGGYD
-526 NKELTN
+526 NKELTE
-532 LLTVDKLNSKK
+532 LLTIDKLNSKK

-549 KSLYDYISDIDEV
+549 RSLHDYISDIDEV
-562 VGLGFCVSIEHANFM
+562 VGLGFCVSIEHSNFM
-577 ANYFSEKGIP
+577 ANYFNDKKIP
-587 SVAISSKM
+587 SVAISSKT
-595 TKDERDEARLGLVN
+595 TKDERDKAKSGLIN

-628 EINTILFLRPTESL
+628 EVNTILFLRPTESL

-684 AKKKGKALKEEI
+684 ARKKGKVLKEEI
-696 ESGFITL
+696 ENGFITL

-721 NINSFINNKTTIT
+721 NINSFINNKITIT

-747 LNLINFIEFYNIT
+747 LNLENFIEFYNIT

-781 DDFVDIDEK
+781 EDFSDIDEK
-790 NLSGGM
+790 YLSSGM
-796 LRLINTDS
+796 IRLTNTDS
-804 VKLLRFWIDVLES
+804 VKLLKFWIETLQN
-817 YKIKI
+817 YKNENKI
-822 NKEDEDISFTESEE
+822 ANLTDSEE
-836 KMLLMLH
+836 QMLLMLY

-855 IDNTYEFLQ
+855 INNIIEFLK
-864 RLYLNKVMYEE
+864 RLYSNRLMYEE
-875 IIEVLKYNLS
+875 ILEVLKYNLN
-885 HIKVKSLS
+885 HIKVKTLS
-893 DGLYYESNL
+893 DGLKFESNL

-910 EQILAALGKNTI
+910 EQILAAFGKNTI

-931 VLYIEDKKTD
+931 VLYIEEIKTD
-941 IFLITLNKVKKH
+941 IFLITLNKVEKH

-964 INDELF
+964 INDKVF

-985 QRYVNHRDS
+985 QRYVNHMNT
-994 GNNIL
+994 NNNVL

-1005 KSEEGVTSP
+1005 KREDGITSP
-1014 YTYLG
+1014 YIYLG
-1019 AADIVSYSGSKPIS
+1019 PADIVSYSGSKPIN
-1033 IVWKLRNKLPASLA
+1033 IVWKLKNTLPASIA
-1047 VKAEKAL
+1047 VKVEKAL

>member
-1 MKLKKGIYE
+1 MKIKKGIYE
-10 QVISDKIHKELK
+10 QVISNKIHEELK
-22 NRENEINIHKEEIE
+22 IMEDEINIFKEEIE

-42 ILSKYLEEVTK
+42 ILSKYLQEVTK
-53 KSLSLIKNKDID
+53 KSLNLIKNKDIN
-65 KQIDICN
+65 KQIEVCN
-72 QIINYLSNQVE
+72 QIINYLSEQVE
-83 DEEIK
+83 DKEIK
-88 ENNIHKNG
+88 ENNIHKDG

-103 EKLNKSKIKNNNIRP
+103 EKINKSKIKNNNIRP

-130 SNNEPDLTSELKRE
+130 SNNEPDLISELKRE
-144 ISSSD
+144 ILSSD
-149 SIDILVSFI
+149 NIDILVSFI

-166 KDELIEHTKTKK
+166 KDELIEHTQTKK

-191 FRAIKFLSELP
+191 FKAIKFLSELP
-202 NTEVKISYDIQRT
+202 NTEVKISYDTQRT

-281 TFTEDDEE
+281 TFTEEDEE
-289 KLKIELKKARVND
+289 KLKTELKKARVSE
-302 LKNNNDDIVNI
+302 LKNENNYIVNI

-350 TVISAFDY
+350 TVVSAFDY
-358 RNFKNNNKGKVNRLL
+358 KNFKSQNKGKVNRLL
-373 FIAHREDILSQSMKT
+373 FIAHREDILSQSLKT

-397 FGGLYSGNFTPDNID
+397 FGGLYSGNFTPNNID
-412 HAFMTI
+412 HVFMTI
-418 QTFNSKR
+418 QTFNSKK
-425 FDENLDKDFYDF
+425 FDECLDKEFYDF

-451 QKLLAHFKPKVLL
+451 QKILEHFKPKVLL

-492 GEAIDKKLLSPF
+492 CEAIDKKLLSTF
-504 QYFCVSDEL
+504 QYFCISDEL
-513 DLSKLKWSRGGYD
+513 DLSKLKWSKGGYD
-526 NKELTN
+526 NKELTE
-532 LLTVDKLNSKK
+532 LLTIDKLNSKK
-543 RADLVI
+543 RAELVI
-549 KSLYDYISDIDEV
+549 RSLYDYISDIDEV

-577 ANYFSEKGIP
+577 ANYFNDKKIP
-587 SVAISSKM
+587 SVAISSK
-595 TKDERDEARLGLVN
+595 TIKDERDKAKSGLIN

-628 EINTILFLRPTESL
+628 EVNTILFLRPTESL

-684 AKKKGKALKEEI
+684 ARKKGKVLKKEI
-696 ESGFITL
+696 ENGFITL

-747 LNLINFIEFYNIT
+747 LNLENFIEFYNIK

-781 DDFVDIDEK
+781 EEFFDIDEK
-790 NLSGGM
+790 CLSSGM
-796 LRLINTDS
+796 IRLTNTDS
-804 VKLLRFWIDVLES
+804 VKLLKFWIETLQN
-817 YKIKI
+817 YKNENKI
-822 NKEDEDISFTESEE
+822 ANLTYSEE
-836 KMLLMLH
+836 QMLLMLY

-855 IDNTYEFLQ
+855 INNIIEFLK
-864 RLYLNKVMYEE
+864 RLYSNRLMYEE
-875 IIEVLKYNLS
+875 ILEVLKYNLN
-885 HIKVKSLS
+885 HIKVKTLS
-893 DGLYYESNL
+893 DGLKFESNL

-910 EQILAALGKNTI
+910 EQILAAFGKNTI

-931 VLYIEDKKTD
+931 VLYIEEIKTD
-941 IFLITLNKVKKH
+941 IFLITLNKVEKH
-953 FSPST
+953 FSLST

-964 INDELF
+964 INDKLF

-985 QRYVNHRDS
+985 QRYVNHMNT
-994 GNNIL
+994 NNNVL

-1005 KSEEGVTSP
+1005 KREDGITSP
-1014 YTYLG
+1014 YIYLG
-1019 AADIVSYSGSKPIS
+1019 PADIVSYRGSKPIN
-1033 IVWKLRNKLPASLA
+1033 IVWKLKNTLPASIA
-1047 VKAEKAL
+1047 VKVEKAL